1 MSLFSTFKS
10 LGNSVVGNIEVSES
24 NKYITLHGFNGHRL
38 IDAINKVWGTSKI
51 SNNIFHSANYIAVK
65 FHKFFLMDIIYTLEK
80 LIDEP
85 KVPVSRR
92 SLRIAVSKLKEITEL
107 RAVFQPGVDNSL
119 IDRNAVNLFKV
130 SPLPWQSEY
139 LDIYSDR
146 LLKYKL
152 KGHLLDAK
160 PGTGKT
166 IASLILMES
175 LKADT
180 IIVVSPKNAVI
191 DVWKETLDNKYK
203 NTPKYF
209 HSLSGLP
216 PTLGQH
222 VYVIHYEY
230 IPKFLEYLSKV
241 NVGDLGKVS
250 LVLDECLDP
259 NTEVL
264 TPTGFKKITDVTVDD
279 LVLQYHPDGT
289 NSWVNP
295 SRVVKKPTVEVHHFL
310 NRRWEQAT
318 TPNHRMV
325 YLDDECRNK
334 FDPKYELKLKETL
347 SSEYYPT
354 KHRYKTIVGG
364 HLTGDTDILTPIER
378 LLIAIQAD
386 SSVLYHSKVNRY
398 IKLDFNLTKER
409 KINRLKDLLREN
421 GYDWIQV
428 TPCSLNKSIRIL
440 FKVPIDDIRFITGID
455 EDPKNI
461 KLFDKWVDLKNKS
474 SDWCKAFI
482 DELVQWDGYIP
493 PNPKYEYLYYSS
505 TISSNVDIAQLAA
518 CNSGYQTT
526 RGIQH
531 DNRSERYNS
540 VHRLFIN
547 NRNYV
552 NNGASTTKTIEHL
565 DKPVDFYCV
574 TVPTGM
580 FYIRYNGKI
589 SVTGN
594 CHNFNEINSQRTQSL
609 IELTKKYVHYSLWM
623 SGTPIKALG
632 KEVIPLLHCI
642 DPLFDEACEKSFAA
656 VFGKNSERAL
666 DILANRI
673 GILSHTVKKEDVV
686 SDVKLY
692 RYQANV
698 TLKNGDDYTLP
709 VIRLKMKAFIEER
722 SKFYKENMKSFEED
736 YKYGIEL
743 YRNSIKGRS
752 QEIKLLDDYLSKV
765 HTIRKGWDPYTMKDI
780 SRYCNTFERTKIIPM
795 LPSDIKKAF
804 RKAKSVYKYVN
815 LTIMGE
821 CLGSIL
827 GKARTQCNVD
837 IASNLGTMKLIP
849 LNYGPDLGLMTL
861 DEILTNAKKKTIM
874 FTSFVEVVTTLKAK
888 LMEDQYRPAVVFGE
902 TNKDLPKIVES
913 FDKEDAVNPLVATFQ
928 SLSTAVPLI
937 MANTIIML
945 NIPFRDKDYVQAVAR
960 AHRKGQTED
969 VYVIDVLLDTGDVPN
984 ISTRS
989 KDIATE
995 AAQMVAKIMGVDID
1009 EETLMSLTGEGY
1021 SEEGCVACGTQ
1032 GTMFKENNV
1041 QVSQNTNNGDPR
1053 LPYYRTD
1060 IGPKVNEMLEMI
1072 EDDPD
1077 LDHVRADLF
1086 SSDVAKKDTI
1096 GVEISNTDAK
1106 NPKFYQWM

>member
-10 LGNSVVGNIEVSES
+10 LGNSVIGNIEVSES

-38 IDAINKVWGTSKI
+38 IDAINKAWGTSKI

-92 SLRIAVSKLKEITEL
+92 SLRIAVSKLKELTEL

-175 LKADT
+175 LKSDT

-203 NTPKYF
+203 STPKYF

-241 NVGDLGKVS
+241 NVGDLGKVA
-250 LVLDECLDP
+250 LVVDE
-259 NTEVL
+259 
-264 TPTGFKKITDVTVDD
+264 
-279 LVLQYHPDGT
+279 
-289 NSWVNP
+289 S
-295 SRVVKKPTVEVHHFL
+295 
-310 NRRWEQAT
+310 
-318 TPNHRMV
+318 
-325 YLDDECRNK
+325 
-334 FDPKYELKLKETL
+334 
-347 SSEYYPT
+347 
-354 KHRYKTIVGG
+354 
-364 HLTGDTDILTPIER
+364 
-378 LLIAIQAD
+378 
-386 SSVLYHSKVNRY
+386 
-398 IKLDFNLTKER
+398 
-409 KINRLKDLLREN
+409 
-421 GYDWIQV
+421 
-428 TPCSLNKSIRIL
+428 
-440 FKVPIDDIRFITGID
+440 
-455 EDPKNI
+455 
-461 KLFDKWVDLKNKS
+461 
-474 SDWCKAFI
+474 
-482 DELVQWDGYIP
+482 
-493 PNPKYEYLYYSS
+493 
-505 TISSNVDIAQLAA
+505 
-518 CNSGYQTT
+518 
-526 RGIQH
+526 
-531 DNRSERYNS
+531 
-540 VHRLFIN
+540 
-547 NRNYV
+547 
-552 NNGASTTKTIEHL
+552 
-565 DKPVDFYCV
+565 
-574 TVPTGM
+574 
-580 FYIRYNGKI
+580 
-589 SVTGN
+589 
-594 CHNFNEINSQRTQSL
+594 HNFNEINSQRTQSL
-609 IELTKKYVHYSLWM
+609 VELTKKYVHYSLWM

-656 VFGKNSERAL
+656 VFGKNSDRAL

-722 SKFYKENMKSFEED
+722 SKYYKENMKSFEED

-765 HTIRKGWDPYTMKDI
+765 QTIRKGWDPYTMKDI

-795 LPSDIKKAF
+795 LPNDIKKAF

-888 LMEDQYRPAVVFGE
+888 LMEDQYKPAVVFGE

-1032 GTMFKENNV
+1032 GTMFKESAV
-1041 QVSQNTNNGDPR
+1041 QVSQNNNSDDPR

-1077 LDHVRADLF
+1077 LDQVRSDLF
-1086 SSDVAKKDTI
+1086 SSDVTKKDTI

-1106 NPKFYQWM
+1106 NPKFYQW

>member
-10 LGNSVVGNIEVSES
+10 LGNSVIGNIEVSES

-38 IDAINKVWGTSKI
+38 IDAINKAWGTSKI
-51 SNNIFHSANYIAVK
+51 SNNIFHSATYIAVK

-92 SLRIAVSKLKEITEL
+92 SLRIAVSKLKELTEL

-175 LKADT
+175 LKSDT

-241 NVGDLGKVS
+241 NVGDLGKVG
-250 LVLDECLDP
+250 LVTDECVSPD
-259 NTEVL
+259 TEVV
-264 TPTGFKKITDVTVDD
+264 TPVGFKKIVDITTDD
-279 LVLQYHPDGT
+279 LILQYHPDGT

-295 SRVVKKPTVEVHHFL
+295 SRVIKKPTLEVHHYQHDD
-310 NRRWEQAT
+310 WEQVV
-318 TPNHRMV
+318 TPNHRMIFF
-325 YLDDECRNK
+325 DDTTKKIKECLSRNC
-334 FDPKYELKLKETL
+334 DL
-347 SSEYYPT
+347 SST
-354 KHRYKTIVGG
+354 GYKTIVRK
-364 HLTGDTDILTPIER
+364 DEVD
-378 LLIAIQAD
+378 
-386 SSVLYHSKVNRY
+386 VL
-398 IKLDFNLTKER
+398 
-409 KINRLKDLLREN
+409 
-421 GYDWIQV
+421 
-428 TPCSLNKSIRIL
+428 
-440 FKVPIDDIRFITGID
+440 
-455 EDPKNI
+455 
-461 KLFDKWVDLKNKS
+461 VDN
-474 SDWCKAFI
+474 
-482 DELVQWDGYIP
+482 
-493 PNPKYEYLYYSS
+493 
-505 TISSNVDIAQLAA
+505 
-518 CNSGYQTT
+518 TT
-526 RGIQH
+526 
-531 DNRSERYNS
+531 
-540 VHRLFIN
+540 
-547 NRNYV
+547 
-552 NNGASTTKTIEHL
+552 TTKTIEHL

-580 FYIRYNGKI
+580 FYIRYNGKV

-642 DPLFDEACEKSFAA
+642 DPLFDESCEKSFAA

-743 YRNSIKGRS
+743 YRNFIKNKT

-795 LPSDIKKAF
+795 LPNDIKKAF

-837 IASNLGTMKLIP
+837 IASNLGTMRLIP

-1009 EETLMSLTGEGY
+1009 EETLMNLTGEGY
-1021 SEEGCVACGTQ
+1021 SEEGCVDCGPQ
-1032 GTMFKENNV
+1032 GTMFKESSGQISQSNN
-1041 QVSQNTNNGDPR
+1041 NDDPR

-1077 LDHVRADLF
+1077 LDQVRSDLF

>member
-24 NKYITLHGFNGHRL
+24 NKYITLHGFNGSRL
-38 IDAINKVWGTSKI
+38 VDAINKAWGTSKI
-51 SNNIFHSANYIAVK
+51 SNNIFHSATYIAVK
-65 FHKFFLMDIIYTLEK
+65 FHKFFLMDIIYAMEK

-92 SLRIAVSKLKEITEL
+92 SLRIAVSKLKELTEL
-107 RAVFQPGVDNSL
+107 RAVFQPGADNSL

-175 LKADT
+175 LKSDT

-203 NTPKYF
+203 SIPKYF

-216 PTLGQH
+216 PTIGQH

-241 NVGDLGKVS
+241 NVGDLGKVG
-250 LVLDECLDP
+250 LVLDECVSPD
-259 NTEVL
+259 TEVL

-279 LVLQYHPDGT
+279 LVLQYHPDGA

-295 SRVVKKPTVEVHHFL
+295 SRVIKKPTLEVHHYQHDE
-310 NRRWEQAT
+310 WEQVV
-318 TPNHRMV
+318 TPNHRMIFF
-325 YLDDECRNK
+325 DDASKKIKESLSRNC
-334 FDPKYELKLKETL
+334 DL
-347 SSEYYPT
+347 SNAS
-354 KHRYKTIVGG
+354 YKTIV
-364 HLTGDTDILTPIER
+364 R
-378 LLIAIQAD
+378 
-386 SSVLYHSKVNRY
+386 
-398 IKLDFNLTKER
+398 
-409 KINRLKDLLREN
+409 
-421 GYDWIQV
+421 
-428 TPCSLNKSIRIL
+428 
-440 FKVPIDDIRFITGID
+440 ID
-455 EDPKNI
+455 E
-461 KLFDKWVDLKNKS
+461 VDVLIDNK
-474 SDWCKAFI
+474 
-482 DELVQWDGYIP
+482 
-493 PNPKYEYLYYSS
+493 
-505 TISSNVDIAQLAA
+505 T
-518 CNSGYQTT
+518 
-526 RGIQH
+526 
-531 DNRSERYNS
+531 
-540 VHRLFIN
+540 
-547 NRNYV
+547 
-552 NNGASTTKTIEHL
+552 TTKTIEHL

-722 SKFYKENMKSFEED
+722 SKYYKENMKSFEED

-743 YRNSIKGRS
+743 YRNSIKNKS

-795 LPSDIKKAF
+795 LPNDIKKAF

-849 LNYGPDLGLMTL
+849 LNSGPDLGLMTL

-888 LMEDQYRPAVVFGE
+888 LMQDQYRPAVVFGE

-995 AAQMVAKIMGVDID
+995 AARMVAKIMGVDID

-1032 GTMFKENNV
+1032 GTMFKDGGV
-1041 QVSQNTNNGDPR
+1041 QVSQNNNSGDPR

-1077 LDHVRADLF
+1077 LDQVRSDLF
-1086 SSDVAKKDTI
+1086 SSDVTKKDTI

>member
-51 SNNIFHSANYIAVK
+51 SNNIFHSATYIAVK

-85 KVPVSRR
+85 KIPVSRR
-92 SLRIAVSKLKEITEL
+92 SLRIAVSKLKELTEL

-203 NTPKYF
+203 STPKYF

-241 NVGDLGKVS
+241 NVGDLGKVG
-250 LVLDECLDP
+250 LVLDECVSPD
-259 NTEVL
+259 TEVI
-264 TPTGFKKITDVTVDD
+264 TPVGFKKIADITTDD
-279 LVLQYHPDGT
+279 LILQYHPDGT

-295 SRVVKKPTVEVHHFL
+295 SRVIKKPTIEVHHYQHDE
-310 NRRWEQAT
+310 WEQVV
-318 TPNHRMV
+318 TPNHRMIFF
-325 YLDDECRNK
+325 DDTTKKIKESLSRNC
-334 FDPKYELKLKETL
+334 DL
-347 SSEYYPT
+347 SNT
-354 KHRYKTIVGG
+354 GYKTIVRK
-364 HLTGDTDILTPIER
+364 DEVDV
-378 LLIAIQAD
+378 LID
-386 SSVLYHSKVNRY
+386 
-398 IKLDFNLTKER
+398 
-409 KINRLKDLLREN
+409 
-421 GYDWIQV
+421 
-428 TPCSLNKSIRIL
+428 NK
-440 FKVPIDDIRFITGID
+440 T
-455 EDPKNI
+455 
-461 KLFDKWVDLKNKS
+461 
-474 SDWCKAFI
+474 
-482 DELVQWDGYIP
+482 
-493 PNPKYEYLYYSS
+493 
-505 TISSNVDIAQLAA
+505 
-518 CNSGYQTT
+518 
-526 RGIQH
+526 
-531 DNRSERYNS
+531 
-540 VHRLFIN
+540 
-547 NRNYV
+547 
-552 NNGASTTKTIEHL
+552 TTKTIEHL

-642 DPLFDEACEKSFAA
+642 DPLFDEQCEKSFAA

-722 SKFYKENMKSFEED
+722 SKYYKENMKSFEED

-743 YRNSIKGRS
+743 YRNSIKNKS

-765 HTIRKGWDPYTMKDI
+765 QTIRKGWDPYTMKDI

-795 LPSDIKKAF
+795 LPNDIKKAF

-1009 EETLMSLTGEGY
+1009 EDTLMSLTGEGY
-1021 SEEGCVACGTQ
+1021 SKEGCVACGTQ
-1032 GTMFKENNV
+1032 GSMFKESNG
-1041 QVSQNTNNGDPR
+1041 QVSQNNNGGDPR

-1077 LDHVRADLF
+1077 LDQVRSDLF
-1086 SSDVAKKDTI
+1086 SSDVTKKDTI

-1106 NPKFYQWM
+1106 NPKFYQW

>member
-10 LGNSVVGNIEVSES
+10 LGNSVIGNIEVSES

-38 IDAINKVWGTSKI
+38 IDAINKAWGTSKI
-51 SNNIFHSANYIAVK
+51 SNNIFHSATYIAVK

-92 SLRIAVSKLKEITEL
+92 SLRIAVSKLKELTEL
-107 RAVFQPGVDNSL
+107 RAVFQGGVDNSL

-175 LKADT
+175 LKSDT

-250 LVLDECLDP
+250 LVLDECVSPD
-259 NTEVL
+259 TEVL
-264 TPTGFKKITDVTVDD
+264 TPTGFKKITDVTTDD

-289 NSWVNP
+289 NSLVNP
-295 SRVVKKPTVEVHHFL
+295 SRVVKKPTLEVHHYQHDE
-310 NRRWEQAT
+310 WEQVV
-318 TPNHRMV
+318 TPNHRMIFF
-325 YLDDECRNK
+325 DDASK
-334 FDPKYELKLKETL
+334 KIKERL
-347 SSEYYPT
+347 SRDCDLST
-354 KHRYKTIVGG
+354 TGYKTIVRK
-364 HLTGDTDILTPIER
+364 DEVDIL
-378 LLIAIQAD
+378 
-386 SSVLYHSKVNRY
+386 
-398 IKLDFNLTKER
+398 
-409 KINRLKDLLREN
+409 
-421 GYDWIQV
+421 
-428 TPCSLNKSIRIL
+428 
-440 FKVPIDDIRFITGID
+440 
-455 EDPKNI
+455 
-461 KLFDKWVDLKNKS
+461 VDN
-474 SDWCKAFI
+474 
-482 DELVQWDGYIP
+482 
-493 PNPKYEYLYYSS
+493 
-505 TISSNVDIAQLAA
+505 TI
-518 CNSGYQTT
+518 
-526 RGIQH
+526 
-531 DNRSERYNS
+531 
-540 VHRLFIN
+540 
-547 NRNYV
+547 
-552 NNGASTTKTIEHL
+552 TTKTIEHL

-642 DPLFDEACEKSFAA
+642 DPLFDEQCEKSFAA

-743 YRNSIKGRS
+743 YRNSIKNKS

-837 IASNLGTMKLIP
+837 IASNLGTMRLIP

-902 TNKDLPKIVES
+902 TNKDLPKIVEA

-1032 GTMFKENNV
+1032 GSMFKESNGKISQSNN
-1041 QVSQNTNNGDPR
+1041 SDDPR

-1077 LDHVRADLF
+1077 LDQVRSDLF

>member
-38 IDAINKVWGTSKI
+38 IDAINKAWGTSKI

-92 SLRIAVSKLKEITEL
+92 SLRIAVSKLKELTEL
-107 RAVFQPGVDNSL
+107 RAVFQGGVDNSL
-119 IDRNAVNLFKV
+119 IDRNAVNLFKI

-230 IPKFLEYLSKV
+230 LSKFMDFLSKV
-241 NVGDLGKVS
+241 NPGDLGKVA
-250 LVLDECLDP
+250 LVLDE
-259 NTEVL
+259 
-264 TPTGFKKITDVTVDD
+264 
-279 LVLQYHPDGT
+279 
-289 NSWVNP
+289 
-295 SRVVKKPTVEVHHFL
+295 
-310 NRRWEQAT
+310 A
-318 TPNHRMV
+318 
-325 YLDDECRNK
+325 
-334 FDPKYELKLKETL
+334 
-347 SSEYYPT
+347 
-354 KHRYKTIVGG
+354 
-364 HLTGDTDILTPIER
+364 
-378 LLIAIQAD
+378 
-386 SSVLYHSKVNRY
+386 
-398 IKLDFNLTKER
+398 
-409 KINRLKDLLREN
+409 
-421 GYDWIQV
+421 
-428 TPCSLNKSIRIL
+428 
-440 FKVPIDDIRFITGID
+440 
-455 EDPKNI
+455 
-461 KLFDKWVDLKNKS
+461 
-474 SDWCKAFI
+474 
-482 DELVQWDGYIP
+482 
-493 PNPKYEYLYYSS
+493 
-505 TISSNVDIAQLAA
+505 
-518 CNSGYQTT
+518 
-526 RGIQH
+526 
-531 DNRSERYNS
+531 
-540 VHRLFIN
+540 
-547 NRNYV
+547 
-552 NNGASTTKTIEHL
+552 
-565 DKPVDFYCV
+565 
-574 TVPTGM
+574 
-580 FYIRYNGKI
+580 
-589 SVTGN
+589 
-594 CHNFNEINSQRTQSL
+594 HNFNEITSQRTQTL

-743 YRNSIKGRS
+743 YRNSIKNKS

-795 LPSDIKKAF
+795 LPNDIKKAF

-874 FTSFVEVVTTLKAK
+874 FTSFVEVVTTLRSK
-888 LMEDQYRPAVVFGE
+888 LMAEQYRPAVVFGE

-1021 SEEGCVACGTQ
+1021 SEEGCVGCGPQ
-1032 GTMFKENNV
+1032 GTMFKESNT
-1041 QVSQNTNNGDPR
+1041 QVSQSNNSEDPR

-1077 LDHVRADLF
+1077 LDQVRSDLF
-1086 SSDVAKKDTI
+1086 SSDVTKKDTI

>member
-38 IDAINKVWGTSKI
+38 IEAINKAWGTSKI
-51 SNNIFHSANYIAVK
+51 SNNIFHSASYIVVK

-92 SLRIAVSKLKEITEL
+92 SLRIAVSKLKELTEL
-107 RAVFQPGVDNSL
+107 RAAFQPGVDNSL

-216 PTLGQH
+216 HTLGQH

-230 IPKFLEYLSKV
+230 IPKFLEYLSKI

-250 LVLDECLDP
+250 LVLDECVSPD
-259 NTEVL
+259 TEVL

-295 SRVVKKPTVEVHHFL
+295 SRVVKKPTLEVHHYQHDE
-310 NRRWEQAT
+310 WEQVV
-318 TPNHRMV
+318 TPNHRMIFF
-325 YLDDECRNK
+325 DDASK
-334 FDPKYELKLKETL
+334 KIKERL
-347 SSEYYPT
+347 SRDCDLST
-354 KHRYKTIVGG
+354 TGYKTIVRK
-364 HLTGDTDILTPIER
+364 DEVDIL
-378 LLIAIQAD
+378 
-386 SSVLYHSKVNRY
+386 
-398 IKLDFNLTKER
+398 
-409 KINRLKDLLREN
+409 
-421 GYDWIQV
+421 
-428 TPCSLNKSIRIL
+428 
-440 FKVPIDDIRFITGID
+440 
-455 EDPKNI
+455 
-461 KLFDKWVDLKNKS
+461 VDN
-474 SDWCKAFI
+474 
-482 DELVQWDGYIP
+482 
-493 PNPKYEYLYYSS
+493 
-505 TISSNVDIAQLAA
+505 TI
-518 CNSGYQTT
+518 
-526 RGIQH
+526 
-531 DNRSERYNS
+531 
-540 VHRLFIN
+540 
-547 NRNYV
+547 
-552 NNGASTTKTIEHL
+552 TTKTIEHL

-642 DPLFDEACEKSFAA
+642 DPLFDEQCEKSFAA

-722 SKFYKENMKSFEED
+722 SKYYKENMKSFEED

-743 YRNSIKGRS
+743 YRNSIKNKS

-795 LPSDIKKAF
+795 LPNDIKKAF

-837 IASNLGTMKLIP
+837 IASNLGTMRLIP

-902 TNKDLPKIVES
+902 TNKDLPKIVEA

-1009 EETLMSLTGEGY
+1009 EETLMNLTGEGY
-1021 SEEGCVACGTQ
+1021 SEEGCVGCGPQ
-1032 GTMFKENNV
+1032 GTMFKESSGQISQSNN
-1041 QVSQNTNNGDPR
+1041 NDDPR

-1077 LDHVRADLF
+1077 LDQVRSDLF

>member
-38 IDAINKVWGTSKI
+38 IDAINKAWGTSKI
-51 SNNIFHSANYIAVK
+51 SNNIFHSATYIAVK

-92 SLRIAVSKLKEITEL
+92 SLRIAVSKLKELTEL

-119 IDRNAVNLFKV
+119 IDRNVVNLFKV

-241 NVGDLGKVS
+241 NVGDLGKVG
-250 LVLDECLDP
+250 LVLDE
-259 NTEVL
+259 
-264 TPTGFKKITDVTVDD
+264 
-279 LVLQYHPDGT
+279 
-289 NSWVNP
+289 S
-295 SRVVKKPTVEVHHFL
+295 
-310 NRRWEQAT
+310 
-318 TPNHRMV
+318 
-325 YLDDECRNK
+325 
-334 FDPKYELKLKETL
+334 
-347 SSEYYPT
+347 
-354 KHRYKTIVGG
+354 
-364 HLTGDTDILTPIER
+364 
-378 LLIAIQAD
+378 
-386 SSVLYHSKVNRY
+386 
-398 IKLDFNLTKER
+398 
-409 KINRLKDLLREN
+409 
-421 GYDWIQV
+421 
-428 TPCSLNKSIRIL
+428 
-440 FKVPIDDIRFITGID
+440 
-455 EDPKNI
+455 
-461 KLFDKWVDLKNKS
+461 
-474 SDWCKAFI
+474 
-482 DELVQWDGYIP
+482 
-493 PNPKYEYLYYSS
+493 
-505 TISSNVDIAQLAA
+505 
-518 CNSGYQTT
+518 
-526 RGIQH
+526 
-531 DNRSERYNS
+531 
-540 VHRLFIN
+540 
-547 NRNYV
+547 
-552 NNGASTTKTIEHL
+552 
-565 DKPVDFYCV
+565 
-574 TVPTGM
+574 
-580 FYIRYNGKI
+580 
-589 SVTGN
+589 
-594 CHNFNEINSQRTQSL
+594 HNFNEINSQRTQAL

-743 YRNSIKGRS
+743 YRNSIKNKS

-795 LPSDIKKAF
+795 LPNDIKKAF

-815 LTIMGE
+815 LTIMGG
-821 CLGSIL
+821 CLGTIL

-849 LNYGPDLGLMTL
+849 LNSGPDLGLMTL

-874 FTSFVEVVTTLKAK
+874 FTSFVEVVTTLRSK
-888 LMEDQYRPAVVFGE
+888 LMQDQYRPAVVFGE

-1032 GTMFKENNV
+1032 GSMFKENNV
-1041 QVSQNTNNGDPR
+1041 QVSQSNNSDDPR

-1077 LDHVRADLF
+1077 LDQVRSDLF

>member
-38 IDAINKVWGTSKI
+38 IDAINKAWGTSKI
-51 SNNIFHSANYIAVK
+51 SNNIFHSATYIAVK
-65 FHKFFLMDIIYTLEK
+65 FHKFFLMDIIYAMEK

-85 KVPVSRR
+85 KIPVSRR
-92 SLRIAVSKLKEITEL
+92 SLRIAVSKLKELTEL

-119 IDRNAVNLFKV
+119 IDRNAINLFKV

-230 IPKFLEYLSKV
+230 LSKFMDFLSKV
-241 NVGDLGKVS
+241 NPGDLGKVS
-250 LVLDECLDP
+250 LVLDE
-259 NTEVL
+259 
-264 TPTGFKKITDVTVDD
+264 
-279 LVLQYHPDGT
+279 
-289 NSWVNP
+289 
-295 SRVVKKPTVEVHHFL
+295 
-310 NRRWEQAT
+310 A
-318 TPNHRMV
+318 
-325 YLDDECRNK
+325 
-334 FDPKYELKLKETL
+334 
-347 SSEYYPT
+347 
-354 KHRYKTIVGG
+354 
-364 HLTGDTDILTPIER
+364 
-378 LLIAIQAD
+378 
-386 SSVLYHSKVNRY
+386 
-398 IKLDFNLTKER
+398 
-409 KINRLKDLLREN
+409 
-421 GYDWIQV
+421 
-428 TPCSLNKSIRIL
+428 
-440 FKVPIDDIRFITGID
+440 
-455 EDPKNI
+455 
-461 KLFDKWVDLKNKS
+461 
-474 SDWCKAFI
+474 
-482 DELVQWDGYIP
+482 
-493 PNPKYEYLYYSS
+493 
-505 TISSNVDIAQLAA
+505 
-518 CNSGYQTT
+518 
-526 RGIQH
+526 
-531 DNRSERYNS
+531 
-540 VHRLFIN
+540 
-547 NRNYV
+547 
-552 NNGASTTKTIEHL
+552 
-565 DKPVDFYCV
+565 
-574 TVPTGM
+574 
-580 FYIRYNGKI
+580 
-589 SVTGN
+589 
-594 CHNFNEINSQRTQSL
+594 HNFNEITSQRTQTL

-795 LPSDIKKAF
+795 LPNDIKKAF

-837 IASNLGTMKLIP
+837 IASNLGTMRLIP

-1041 QVSQNTNNGDPR
+1041 QVSQNNNSGDPR

-1077 LDHVRADLF
+1077 LDQVRSDLF
-1086 SSDVAKKDTI
+1086 SSDVTKKDTI

>member
-38 IDAINKVWGTSKI
+38 IDAINKAWGTSKI

-92 SLRIAVSKLKEITEL
+92 SLRIAVSKLKELTEL
-107 RAVFQPGVDNSL
+107 RPVFQPGVDNSL

-241 NVGDLGKVS
+241 NVGDLGKVA
-250 LVLDECLDP
+250 LVVDE
-259 NTEVL
+259 
-264 TPTGFKKITDVTVDD
+264 
-279 LVLQYHPDGT
+279 
-289 NSWVNP
+289 S
-295 SRVVKKPTVEVHHFL
+295 
-310 NRRWEQAT
+310 
-318 TPNHRMV
+318 
-325 YLDDECRNK
+325 
-334 FDPKYELKLKETL
+334 
-347 SSEYYPT
+347 
-354 KHRYKTIVGG
+354 
-364 HLTGDTDILTPIER
+364 
-378 LLIAIQAD
+378 
-386 SSVLYHSKVNRY
+386 
-398 IKLDFNLTKER
+398 
-409 KINRLKDLLREN
+409 
-421 GYDWIQV
+421 
-428 TPCSLNKSIRIL
+428 
-440 FKVPIDDIRFITGID
+440 
-455 EDPKNI
+455 
-461 KLFDKWVDLKNKS
+461 
-474 SDWCKAFI
+474 
-482 DELVQWDGYIP
+482 
-493 PNPKYEYLYYSS
+493 
-505 TISSNVDIAQLAA
+505 
-518 CNSGYQTT
+518 
-526 RGIQH
+526 
-531 DNRSERYNS
+531 
-540 VHRLFIN
+540 
-547 NRNYV
+547 
-552 NNGASTTKTIEHL
+552 
-565 DKPVDFYCV
+565 
-574 TVPTGM
+574 
-580 FYIRYNGKI
+580 
-589 SVTGN
+589 
-594 CHNFNEINSQRTQSL
+594 HNFNEINSQRTQSL
-609 IELTKKYVHYSLWM
+609 VELTKKYVHYSLWM

-642 DPLFDEACEKSFAA
+642 DPLFDDACEKSFAA

-722 SKFYKENMKSFEED
+722 SKYYKENMKSFEED

-743 YRNSIKGRS
+743 YRNSIKNKS

-765 HTIRKGWDPYTMKDI
+765 RDIKKGWDPYTMKDI

-821 CLGSIL
+821 CLGTIL

-849 LNYGPDLGLMTL
+849 LNHGPDLGLMTL

-1021 SEEGCVACGTQ
+1021 SEEGCNNCGPQ
-1032 GTMFKENNV
+1032 GNMFKDTTTH
-1041 QVSQNTNNGDPR
+1041 VSQNPHSEDPR

-1060 IGPKVNEMLEMI
+1060 IGPKVNEMLDMI

-1077 LDHVRADLF
+1077 LDQVRSDLF
-1086 SSDVAKKDTI
+1086 SSDVTKKDTI

>member
-10 LGNSVVGNIEVSES
+10 LGNSVIGNIEVSES
-24 NKYITLHGFNGHRL
+24 NKYITLHGFNGSRL
-38 IDAINKVWGTSKI
+38 VDAINKAWGTSKI

-92 SLRIAVSKLKEITEL
+92 SLRIAVSKLKELTEL

-119 IDRNAVNLFKV
+119 IDRNAINLFKV

-191 DVWKETLDNKYK
+191 DVWKESLDNKYK

-241 NVGDLGKVS
+241 NVGDLGKVA
-250 LVLDECLDP
+250 LVVDE
-259 NTEVL
+259 
-264 TPTGFKKITDVTVDD
+264 
-279 LVLQYHPDGT
+279 
-289 NSWVNP
+289 S
-295 SRVVKKPTVEVHHFL
+295 
-310 NRRWEQAT
+310 
-318 TPNHRMV
+318 
-325 YLDDECRNK
+325 
-334 FDPKYELKLKETL
+334 
-347 SSEYYPT
+347 
-354 KHRYKTIVGG
+354 
-364 HLTGDTDILTPIER
+364 
-378 LLIAIQAD
+378 
-386 SSVLYHSKVNRY
+386 
-398 IKLDFNLTKER
+398 
-409 KINRLKDLLREN
+409 
-421 GYDWIQV
+421 
-428 TPCSLNKSIRIL
+428 
-440 FKVPIDDIRFITGID
+440 
-455 EDPKNI
+455 
-461 KLFDKWVDLKNKS
+461 
-474 SDWCKAFI
+474 
-482 DELVQWDGYIP
+482 
-493 PNPKYEYLYYSS
+493 
-505 TISSNVDIAQLAA
+505 
-518 CNSGYQTT
+518 
-526 RGIQH
+526 
-531 DNRSERYNS
+531 
-540 VHRLFIN
+540 
-547 NRNYV
+547 
-552 NNGASTTKTIEHL
+552 
-565 DKPVDFYCV
+565 
-574 TVPTGM
+574 
-580 FYIRYNGKI
+580 
-589 SVTGN
+589 
-594 CHNFNEINSQRTQSL
+594 HNFNEINSQRTQSL
-609 IELTKKYVHYSLWM
+609 VELTKKYVHYSLWM

-692 RYQANV
+692 RYQVNV

-743 YRNSIKGRS
+743 YRNSIKNKS

-795 LPSDIKKAF
+795 LPNDIKKAF

-837 IASNLGTMKLIP
+837 IANNLGTMRLIP

-874 FTSFVEVVTTLKAK
+874 FTSFVEVVTTLRSK
-888 LMEDQYRPAVVFGE
+888 LMQDQYRPAVVFGE

-1009 EETLMSLTGEGY
+1009 EETLMTLTGEGY

-1041 QVSQNTNNGDPR
+1041 QVSQNPNNEDRR

-1077 LDHVRADLF
+1077 LDQVRSDLF

>member
-10 LGNSVVGNIEVSES
+10 LGNSVIGNIEVSES

-38 IDAINKVWGTSKI
+38 IDAINKAWGTSKI

-92 SLRIAVSKLKEITEL
+92 SLRIAVSKLKELTEL

-119 IDRNAVNLFKV
+119 IDRNAINLFKV

-203 NTPKYF
+203 NSPKYF

-241 NVGDLGKVS
+241 NVGDLGKVA
-250 LVLDECLDP
+250 LVVDE
-259 NTEVL
+259 
-264 TPTGFKKITDVTVDD
+264 
-279 LVLQYHPDGT
+279 
-289 NSWVNP
+289 S
-295 SRVVKKPTVEVHHFL
+295 
-310 NRRWEQAT
+310 
-318 TPNHRMV
+318 
-325 YLDDECRNK
+325 
-334 FDPKYELKLKETL
+334 
-347 SSEYYPT
+347 
-354 KHRYKTIVGG
+354 
-364 HLTGDTDILTPIER
+364 
-378 LLIAIQAD
+378 
-386 SSVLYHSKVNRY
+386 
-398 IKLDFNLTKER
+398 
-409 KINRLKDLLREN
+409 
-421 GYDWIQV
+421 
-428 TPCSLNKSIRIL
+428 
-440 FKVPIDDIRFITGID
+440 
-455 EDPKNI
+455 
-461 KLFDKWVDLKNKS
+461 
-474 SDWCKAFI
+474 
-482 DELVQWDGYIP
+482 
-493 PNPKYEYLYYSS
+493 
-505 TISSNVDIAQLAA
+505 
-518 CNSGYQTT
+518 
-526 RGIQH
+526 
-531 DNRSERYNS
+531 
-540 VHRLFIN
+540 
-547 NRNYV
+547 
-552 NNGASTTKTIEHL
+552 
-565 DKPVDFYCV
+565 
-574 TVPTGM
+574 
-580 FYIRYNGKI
+580 
-589 SVTGN
+589 
-594 CHNFNEINSQRTQSL
+594 HNFNEINSQRTQSL
-609 IELTKKYVHYSLWM
+609 VELTKKYVHYSLWM

-632 KEVIPLLHCI
+632 KEVIPLLYCI

-743 YRNSIKGRS
+743 YRSSIKGRS

-1009 EETLMSLTGEGY
+1009 EETLMSLTGECY

>member
-38 IDAINKVWGTSKI
+38 IDAINKAWGTSKI
-51 SNNIFHSANYIAVK
+51 SNNIFHSTTYIAVK

-92 SLRIAVSKLKEITEL
+92 SLRVAVSKLKELTEL
-107 RAVFQPGVDNSL
+107 RAVFQGGVDNSL

-130 SPLPWQSEY
+130 SPLPWQSQY

-230 IPKFLEYLSKV
+230 LSKFMDFLSKV
-241 NVGDLGKVS
+241 NPGDLGKVC
-250 LVLDECLDP
+250 LVLDE
-259 NTEVL
+259 
-264 TPTGFKKITDVTVDD
+264 
-279 LVLQYHPDGT
+279 
-289 NSWVNP
+289 
-295 SRVVKKPTVEVHHFL
+295 
-310 NRRWEQAT
+310 A
-318 TPNHRMV
+318 
-325 YLDDECRNK
+325 
-334 FDPKYELKLKETL
+334 
-347 SSEYYPT
+347 
-354 KHRYKTIVGG
+354 
-364 HLTGDTDILTPIER
+364 
-378 LLIAIQAD
+378 
-386 SSVLYHSKVNRY
+386 
-398 IKLDFNLTKER
+398 
-409 KINRLKDLLREN
+409 
-421 GYDWIQV
+421 
-428 TPCSLNKSIRIL
+428 
-440 FKVPIDDIRFITGID
+440 
-455 EDPKNI
+455 
-461 KLFDKWVDLKNKS
+461 
-474 SDWCKAFI
+474 
-482 DELVQWDGYIP
+482 
-493 PNPKYEYLYYSS
+493 
-505 TISSNVDIAQLAA
+505 
-518 CNSGYQTT
+518 
-526 RGIQH
+526 
-531 DNRSERYNS
+531 
-540 VHRLFIN
+540 
-547 NRNYV
+547 
-552 NNGASTTKTIEHL
+552 
-565 DKPVDFYCV
+565 
-574 TVPTGM
+574 
-580 FYIRYNGKI
+580 
-589 SVTGN
+589 
-594 CHNFNEINSQRTQSL
+594 HNFNEITSQRTQTL

-632 KEVIPLLHCI
+632 KEVIPLLYCI

-795 LPSDIKKAF
+795 LPNDIKKAF

-837 IASNLGTMKLIP
+837 IANNLGTMKLIP

-1041 QVSQNTNNGDPR
+1041 QVSQSNNSDDPR

-1077 LDHVRADLF
+1077 LDQVRSDLF
-1086 SSDVAKKDTI
+1086 SSDVTKKDTI

>member
-38 IDAINKVWGTSKI
+38 IDAINKAWGTSKI
-51 SNNIFHSANYIAVK
+51 SNNIFHSATYIAVK

-92 SLRIAVSKLKEITEL
+92 SLRIAVSKLKELTEL

-230 IPKFLEYLSKV
+230 LSKFMDFLSKV
-241 NVGDLGKVS
+241 NPGDLGKVG
-250 LVLDECLDP
+250 LVLDE
-259 NTEVL
+259 
-264 TPTGFKKITDVTVDD
+264 
-279 LVLQYHPDGT
+279 
-289 NSWVNP
+289 
-295 SRVVKKPTVEVHHFL
+295 
-310 NRRWEQAT
+310 A
-318 TPNHRMV
+318 
-325 YLDDECRNK
+325 
-334 FDPKYELKLKETL
+334 
-347 SSEYYPT
+347 
-354 KHRYKTIVGG
+354 
-364 HLTGDTDILTPIER
+364 
-378 LLIAIQAD
+378 
-386 SSVLYHSKVNRY
+386 
-398 IKLDFNLTKER
+398 
-409 KINRLKDLLREN
+409 
-421 GYDWIQV
+421 
-428 TPCSLNKSIRIL
+428 
-440 FKVPIDDIRFITGID
+440 
-455 EDPKNI
+455 
-461 KLFDKWVDLKNKS
+461 
-474 SDWCKAFI
+474 
-482 DELVQWDGYIP
+482 
-493 PNPKYEYLYYSS
+493 
-505 TISSNVDIAQLAA
+505 
-518 CNSGYQTT
+518 
-526 RGIQH
+526 
-531 DNRSERYNS
+531 
-540 VHRLFIN
+540 
-547 NRNYV
+547 
-552 NNGASTTKTIEHL
+552 
-565 DKPVDFYCV
+565 
-574 TVPTGM
+574 
-580 FYIRYNGKI
+580 
-589 SVTGN
+589 
-594 CHNFNEINSQRTQSL
+594 HNFNEITSQRTQTL

-632 KEVIPLLHCI
+632 KEVIPLLYCI

-874 FTSFVEVVTTLKAK
+874 FTSFVEVVNTLRSK
-888 LMEDQYRPAVVFGE
+888 LMAEQYRPAVVFGE

-1021 SEEGCVACGTQ
+1021 SEEGCVGCGPQ
-1032 GTMFKENNV
+1032 GTMFKDNNV
-1041 QVSQNTNNGDPR
+1041 QVSQSNNNDDPR

-1077 LDHVRADLF
+1077 LDQVRSDLF

-1096 GVEISNTDAK
+1096 GIEISNTDAK

>member
-1 MSLFSTFKS
+1 MGLFSTFKS

-38 IDAINKVWGTSKI
+38 IDAINKAWGTSKI
-51 SNNIFHSANYIAVK
+51 SNNIFHSATYIAVK

-92 SLRIAVSKLKEITEL
+92 SLRIAVSKLKELTEL

-175 LKADT
+175 LKVDT

-250 LVLDECLDP
+250 LVLDE
-259 NTEVL
+259 
-264 TPTGFKKITDVTVDD
+264 
-279 LVLQYHPDGT
+279 
-289 NSWVNP
+289 S
-295 SRVVKKPTVEVHHFL
+295 
-310 NRRWEQAT
+310 
-318 TPNHRMV
+318 
-325 YLDDECRNK
+325 
-334 FDPKYELKLKETL
+334 
-347 SSEYYPT
+347 
-354 KHRYKTIVGG
+354 
-364 HLTGDTDILTPIER
+364 
-378 LLIAIQAD
+378 
-386 SSVLYHSKVNRY
+386 
-398 IKLDFNLTKER
+398 
-409 KINRLKDLLREN
+409 
-421 GYDWIQV
+421 
-428 TPCSLNKSIRIL
+428 
-440 FKVPIDDIRFITGID
+440 
-455 EDPKNI
+455 
-461 KLFDKWVDLKNKS
+461 
-474 SDWCKAFI
+474 
-482 DELVQWDGYIP
+482 
-493 PNPKYEYLYYSS
+493 
-505 TISSNVDIAQLAA
+505 
-518 CNSGYQTT
+518 
-526 RGIQH
+526 
-531 DNRSERYNS
+531 
-540 VHRLFIN
+540 
-547 NRNYV
+547 
-552 NNGASTTKTIEHL
+552 
-565 DKPVDFYCV
+565 
-574 TVPTGM
+574 
-580 FYIRYNGKI
+580 
-589 SVTGN
+589 
-594 CHNFNEINSQRTQSL
+594 HNFNEINSQRTQSL
-609 IELTKKYVHYSLWM
+609 VELTKKYVHYSLWM

-722 SKFYKENMKSFEED
+722 SKYYKENMKSFEED

-743 YRNSIKGRS
+743 YRNSIKNKS

-780 SRYCNTFERTKIIPM
+780 SRYCNTFERTKILPM
-795 LPSDIKKAF
+795 LPNDIKKAF

-849 LNYGPDLGLMTL
+849 LNGGPDLGLMTL

-874 FTSFVEVVTTLKAK
+874 FTSFVEVVTTLRSK
-888 LMEDQYRPAVVFGE
+888 LMAEQYKPAVIFGE

-1032 GTMFKENNV
+1032 GTMFKDSNT
-1041 QVSQNTNNGDPR
+1041 QVSQSNNSGDPR

-1077 LDHVRADLF
+1077 LDQVRSDLF

>member
-38 IDAINKVWGTSKI
+38 IDAINKAWGTSKI
-51 SNNIFHSANYIAVK
+51 SNNIFHSATYIAVK

-92 SLRIAVSKLKEITEL
+92 SLRIAVSKLKELTEL

-241 NVGDLGKVS
+241 NVGDLGKVA
-250 LVLDECLDP
+250 LVVDE
-259 NTEVL
+259 
-264 TPTGFKKITDVTVDD
+264 
-279 LVLQYHPDGT
+279 
-289 NSWVNP
+289 S
-295 SRVVKKPTVEVHHFL
+295 
-310 NRRWEQAT
+310 
-318 TPNHRMV
+318 
-325 YLDDECRNK
+325 
-334 FDPKYELKLKETL
+334 
-347 SSEYYPT
+347 
-354 KHRYKTIVGG
+354 
-364 HLTGDTDILTPIER
+364 
-378 LLIAIQAD
+378 
-386 SSVLYHSKVNRY
+386 
-398 IKLDFNLTKER
+398 
-409 KINRLKDLLREN
+409 
-421 GYDWIQV
+421 
-428 TPCSLNKSIRIL
+428 
-440 FKVPIDDIRFITGID
+440 
-455 EDPKNI
+455 
-461 KLFDKWVDLKNKS
+461 
-474 SDWCKAFI
+474 
-482 DELVQWDGYIP
+482 
-493 PNPKYEYLYYSS
+493 
-505 TISSNVDIAQLAA
+505 
-518 CNSGYQTT
+518 
-526 RGIQH
+526 
-531 DNRSERYNS
+531 
-540 VHRLFIN
+540 
-547 NRNYV
+547 
-552 NNGASTTKTIEHL
+552 
-565 DKPVDFYCV
+565 
-574 TVPTGM
+574 
-580 FYIRYNGKI
+580 
-589 SVTGN
+589 
-594 CHNFNEINSQRTQSL
+594 HNFNEINSQRTQSL
-609 IELTKKYVHYSLWM
+609 VELTKKYVHYSLWM

-656 VFGKNSERAL
+656 VFGKNSDRAL

-722 SKFYKENMKSFEED
+722 SKYYKENMKSFEED

-765 HTIRKGWDPYTMKDI
+765 QTIRKGWDPYTMKDI

-928 SLSTAVPLI
+928 SLSTAVPLT

-1021 SEEGCVACGTQ
+1021 SEEGCVGCGPQ
-1032 GTMFKENNV
+1032 GSMFKESNGQISQSNN
-1041 QVSQNTNNGDPR
+1041 SGDPR

-1077 LDHVRADLF
+1077 LDQVRSDLF
-1086 SSDVAKKDTI
+1086 SSDVTKKDTI

>member
-10 LGNSVVGNIEVSES
+10 LGNSVIGNIEVSES
-24 NKYITLHGFNGHRL
+24 NKYITLHGFNGSRL
-38 IDAINKVWGTSKI
+38 VDAINKAWGTSKI
-51 SNNIFHSANYIAVK
+51 SNNIFHSATYIAVK

-92 SLRIAVSKLKEITEL
+92 SLRIAVSKLKELTEL

-119 IDRNAVNLFKV
+119 IDRNAINLFKV

-230 IPKFLEYLSKV
+230 LSKFMDFLSKV
-241 NVGDLGKVS
+241 NPGDLGKVS
-250 LVLDECLDP
+250 LVLDE
-259 NTEVL
+259 
-264 TPTGFKKITDVTVDD
+264 
-279 LVLQYHPDGT
+279 
-289 NSWVNP
+289 
-295 SRVVKKPTVEVHHFL
+295 
-310 NRRWEQAT
+310 A
-318 TPNHRMV
+318 
-325 YLDDECRNK
+325 
-334 FDPKYELKLKETL
+334 
-347 SSEYYPT
+347 
-354 KHRYKTIVGG
+354 
-364 HLTGDTDILTPIER
+364 
-378 LLIAIQAD
+378 
-386 SSVLYHSKVNRY
+386 
-398 IKLDFNLTKER
+398 
-409 KINRLKDLLREN
+409 
-421 GYDWIQV
+421 
-428 TPCSLNKSIRIL
+428 
-440 FKVPIDDIRFITGID
+440 
-455 EDPKNI
+455 
-461 KLFDKWVDLKNKS
+461 
-474 SDWCKAFI
+474 
-482 DELVQWDGYIP
+482 
-493 PNPKYEYLYYSS
+493 
-505 TISSNVDIAQLAA
+505 
-518 CNSGYQTT
+518 
-526 RGIQH
+526 
-531 DNRSERYNS
+531 
-540 VHRLFIN
+540 
-547 NRNYV
+547 
-552 NNGASTTKTIEHL
+552 
-565 DKPVDFYCV
+565 
-574 TVPTGM
+574 
-580 FYIRYNGKI
+580 
-589 SVTGN
+589 
-594 CHNFNEINSQRTQSL
+594 HNFNEITSQRTQSL

-743 YRNSIKGRS
+743 YRNSIRNKS

-795 LPSDIKKAF
+795 LPNDIKKAF

-837 IASNLGTMKLIP
+837 IASNLGTMRLIP

-1032 GTMFKENNV
+1032 GSMFKESNV
-1041 QVSQNTNNGDPR
+1041 QVSQNLNNEDRR

-1077 LDHVRADLF
+1077 LDQIRSDLF
-1086 SSDVAKKDTI
+1086 SSDVTKKDTI

>member
-24 NKYITLHGFNGHRL
+24 NKYITIHGFNGHRL
-38 IDAINKVWGTSKI
+38 IDAINKAWGTSKI
-51 SNNIFHSANYIAVK
+51 SNNIFHSATYIAVK

-92 SLRIAVSKLKEITEL
+92 SLRIAVSKLKELTEL

-175 LKADT
+175 LKSDT

-241 NVGDLGKVS
+241 NVGDLGKVG
-250 LVLDECLDP
+250 LVLDE
-259 NTEVL
+259 
-264 TPTGFKKITDVTVDD
+264 
-279 LVLQYHPDGT
+279 
-289 NSWVNP
+289 S
-295 SRVVKKPTVEVHHFL
+295 
-310 NRRWEQAT
+310 
-318 TPNHRMV
+318 
-325 YLDDECRNK
+325 
-334 FDPKYELKLKETL
+334 
-347 SSEYYPT
+347 
-354 KHRYKTIVGG
+354 
-364 HLTGDTDILTPIER
+364 
-378 LLIAIQAD
+378 
-386 SSVLYHSKVNRY
+386 
-398 IKLDFNLTKER
+398 
-409 KINRLKDLLREN
+409 
-421 GYDWIQV
+421 
-428 TPCSLNKSIRIL
+428 
-440 FKVPIDDIRFITGID
+440 
-455 EDPKNI
+455 
-461 KLFDKWVDLKNKS
+461 
-474 SDWCKAFI
+474 
-482 DELVQWDGYIP
+482 
-493 PNPKYEYLYYSS
+493 
-505 TISSNVDIAQLAA
+505 
-518 CNSGYQTT
+518 
-526 RGIQH
+526 
-531 DNRSERYNS
+531 
-540 VHRLFIN
+540 
-547 NRNYV
+547 
-552 NNGASTTKTIEHL
+552 
-565 DKPVDFYCV
+565 
-574 TVPTGM
+574 
-580 FYIRYNGKI
+580 
-589 SVTGN
+589 
-594 CHNFNEINSQRTQSL
+594 HNFNEINSQRTQSL

-642 DPLFDEACEKSFAA
+642 DPLFDEQCEKSFAA

-743 YRNSIKGRS
+743 YRNSIKNKS

-795 LPSDIKKAF
+795 LPNDIKKAF

-837 IASNLGTMKLIP
+837 IASNLGTMRLIP

-969 VYVIDVLLDTGDVPN
+969 VYVIDVLLDTGDVTN

-1021 SEEGCVACGTQ
+1021 SEEGCVACGPQ
-1032 GTMFKENNV
+1032 GTMFKDGSV
-1041 QVSQNTNNGDPR
+1041 QVSQNNNSDDPR

-1077 LDHVRADLF
+1077 LDQVRSDLF

>member
-24 NKYITLHGFNGHRL
+24 NKYITIHGFNGHRL
-38 IDAINKVWGTSKI
+38 IDAINKAWGTSKI
-51 SNNIFHSANYIAVK
+51 SNNIFHSATYIAVK

-92 SLRIAVSKLKEITEL
+92 SLRIAVSKLKELTEL

-119 IDRNAVNLFKV
+119 IDRNAVNLFSV

-146 LLKYKL
+146 LLKYRL

-175 LKADT
+175 LKSDT

-203 NTPKYF
+203 SIPKYF

-216 PTLGQH
+216 PTIGQH

-241 NVGDLGKVS
+241 NVGDLGKVG

-264 TPTGFKKITDVTVDD
+264 TPTGFKKITDVTTDD
-279 LVLQYHPDGT
+279 LVLQYHPDGS
-289 NSWVNP
+289 NNWVNP
-295 SRVVKKPTVEVHHFL
+295 SRVVKKHTLEVHHYQHDE
-310 NRRWEQAT
+310 WEQVV
-318 TPNHRMV
+318 TPNHRMIFF
-325 YLDDECRNK
+325 DDTTKKIKESLSRNC
-334 FDPKYELKLKETL
+334 DL
-347 SSEYYPT
+347 SIAN
-354 KHRYKTIVGG
+354 YKTIVRK
-364 HLTGDTDILTPIER
+364 DEVD
-378 LLIAIQAD
+378 
-386 SSVLYHSKVNRY
+386 VL
-398 IKLDFNLTKER
+398 
-409 KINRLKDLLREN
+409 
-421 GYDWIQV
+421 
-428 TPCSLNKSIRIL
+428 
-440 FKVPIDDIRFITGID
+440 
-455 EDPKNI
+455 
-461 KLFDKWVDLKNKS
+461 VDN
-474 SDWCKAFI
+474 
-482 DELVQWDGYIP
+482 
-493 PNPKYEYLYYSS
+493 
-505 TISSNVDIAQLAA
+505 
-518 CNSGYQTT
+518 TT
-526 RGIQH
+526 
-531 DNRSERYNS
+531 
-540 VHRLFIN
+540 
-547 NRNYV
+547 
-552 NNGASTTKTIEHL
+552 TTKTIEHL

-580 FYIRYNGKI
+580 FYIRYNGKV

-632 KEVIPLLHCI
+632 KEVIPFLHCI
-642 DPLFDEACEKSFAA
+642 DPLFDEQCEKSFAA

-743 YRNSIKGRS
+743 YRNSIKNKT

-765 HTIRKGWDPYTMKDI
+765 HEIKKGWDPYTMKDI

-837 IASNLGTMKLIP
+837 IASNLGEMKLIP

-874 FTSFVEVVTTLKAK
+874 FTSFVEVVTTLRSK
-888 LMEDQYRPAVVFGE
+888 LMAEQYRPAVVFGE

-1009 EETLMSLTGEGY
+1009 EETLMSLTGEEY

-1032 GTMFKENNV
+1032 GTMFKDSNV
-1041 QVSQNTNNGDPR
+1041 QVSQHPSNEDPR

-1077 LDHVRADLF
+1077 LDQVRADLF
-1086 SSDVAKKDTI
+1086 SSDVTKKDTI

>member
-10 LGNSVVGNIEVSES
+10 LGNSVTGNIEVSES
-24 NKYITLHGFNGHRL
+24 NKYITLHGFNGSRL
-38 IDAINKVWGTSKI
+38 VDAINKAWGTSKI

-92 SLRIAVSKLKEITEL
+92 SLRIAVSKLKELTEL

-119 IDRNAVNLFKV
+119 IDRNAVNLFSV

-222 VYVIHYEY
+222 VYVIHYEH

-241 NVGDLGKVS
+241 NVGDLGKVG
-250 LVLDECLDP
+250 LVLDE
-259 NTEVL
+259 
-264 TPTGFKKITDVTVDD
+264 
-279 LVLQYHPDGT
+279 
-289 NSWVNP
+289 S
-295 SRVVKKPTVEVHHFL
+295 
-310 NRRWEQAT
+310 
-318 TPNHRMV
+318 
-325 YLDDECRNK
+325 
-334 FDPKYELKLKETL
+334 
-347 SSEYYPT
+347 
-354 KHRYKTIVGG
+354 
-364 HLTGDTDILTPIER
+364 
-378 LLIAIQAD
+378 
-386 SSVLYHSKVNRY
+386 
-398 IKLDFNLTKER
+398 
-409 KINRLKDLLREN
+409 
-421 GYDWIQV
+421 
-428 TPCSLNKSIRIL
+428 
-440 FKVPIDDIRFITGID
+440 
-455 EDPKNI
+455 
-461 KLFDKWVDLKNKS
+461 
-474 SDWCKAFI
+474 
-482 DELVQWDGYIP
+482 
-493 PNPKYEYLYYSS
+493 
-505 TISSNVDIAQLAA
+505 
-518 CNSGYQTT
+518 
-526 RGIQH
+526 
-531 DNRSERYNS
+531 
-540 VHRLFIN
+540 
-547 NRNYV
+547 
-552 NNGASTTKTIEHL
+552 
-565 DKPVDFYCV
+565 
-574 TVPTGM
+574 
-580 FYIRYNGKI
+580 
-589 SVTGN
+589 
-594 CHNFNEINSQRTQSL
+594 HNFNEINSQRTQSL

-743 YRNSIKGRS
+743 YRNSIKNKS

-765 HTIRKGWDPYTMKDI
+765 RDIKKGWDPYTMKDI

-795 LPSDIKKAF
+795 LPNDIKKAF

-815 LTIMGE
+815 LAIMGE

-849 LNYGPDLGLMTL
+849 LNHGPDLGLMTL

-1021 SEEGCVACGTQ
+1021 SEEGCVGCGPQ
-1032 GTMFKENNV
+1032 GTMFKDSNT
-1041 QVSQNTNNGDPR
+1041 QVSQSNNSGDPR

-1077 LDHVRADLF
+1077 LDQVRSDLF

>member
-24 NKYITLHGFNGHRL
+24 NKYITLHGFNGHRF
-38 IDAINKVWGTSKI
+38 IDAINKAWGTSKI
-51 SNNIFHSANYIAVK
+51 SNNIFHSATYIAVK

-92 SLRIAVSKLKEITEL
+92 SLRIAVSKLKELTEL
-107 RAVFQPGVDNSL
+107 RAVFQGGVDNSL

-175 LKADT
+175 LKSDT

-203 NTPKYF
+203 STPKYF

-241 NVGDLGKVS
+241 NVGDLGKVA
-250 LVLDECLDP
+250 LVVDE
-259 NTEVL
+259 
-264 TPTGFKKITDVTVDD
+264 
-279 LVLQYHPDGT
+279 
-289 NSWVNP
+289 S
-295 SRVVKKPTVEVHHFL
+295 
-310 NRRWEQAT
+310 
-318 TPNHRMV
+318 
-325 YLDDECRNK
+325 
-334 FDPKYELKLKETL
+334 
-347 SSEYYPT
+347 
-354 KHRYKTIVGG
+354 
-364 HLTGDTDILTPIER
+364 
-378 LLIAIQAD
+378 
-386 SSVLYHSKVNRY
+386 
-398 IKLDFNLTKER
+398 
-409 KINRLKDLLREN
+409 
-421 GYDWIQV
+421 
-428 TPCSLNKSIRIL
+428 
-440 FKVPIDDIRFITGID
+440 
-455 EDPKNI
+455 
-461 KLFDKWVDLKNKS
+461 
-474 SDWCKAFI
+474 
-482 DELVQWDGYIP
+482 
-493 PNPKYEYLYYSS
+493 
-505 TISSNVDIAQLAA
+505 
-518 CNSGYQTT
+518 
-526 RGIQH
+526 
-531 DNRSERYNS
+531 
-540 VHRLFIN
+540 
-547 NRNYV
+547 
-552 NNGASTTKTIEHL
+552 
-565 DKPVDFYCV
+565 
-574 TVPTGM
+574 
-580 FYIRYNGKI
+580 
-589 SVTGN
+589 
-594 CHNFNEINSQRTQSL
+594 HNFNEITSQRTQTL

-743 YRNSIKGRS
+743 YRNSIKNKA

-795 LPSDIKKAF
+795 LPNDIKKAF

-849 LNYGPDLGLMTL
+849 LNGGPDLGLMTL

-888 LMEDQYRPAVVFGE
+888 LMEDQYKPAVVFGE

-995 AAQMVAKIMGVDID
+995 AAQVVAKIMGVDID

-1021 SEEGCVACGTQ
+1021 SEEGCSDCGVQ
-1032 GTMFKENNV
+1032 GSMFKDTATH
-1041 QVSQNTNNGDPR
+1041 VSQNPHSEDPR

-1077 LDHVRADLF
+1077 LDRIRSDLF
-1086 SSDVAKKDTI
+1086 SSDVTKKDTI

-1106 NPKFYQWM
+1106 NPKFYQW

>member
-38 IDAINKVWGTSKI
+38 IDAINKAWGTSKI

-92 SLRIAVSKLKEITEL
+92 SLRIAVSKLKELTEL

-230 IPKFLEYLSKV
+230 LSKFMDFLSKV
-241 NVGDLGKVS
+241 NPGDLGKVC
-250 LVLDECLDP
+250 LVLDE
-259 NTEVL
+259 
-264 TPTGFKKITDVTVDD
+264 
-279 LVLQYHPDGT
+279 
-289 NSWVNP
+289 
-295 SRVVKKPTVEVHHFL
+295 
-310 NRRWEQAT
+310 A
-318 TPNHRMV
+318 
-325 YLDDECRNK
+325 
-334 FDPKYELKLKETL
+334 
-347 SSEYYPT
+347 
-354 KHRYKTIVGG
+354 
-364 HLTGDTDILTPIER
+364 
-378 LLIAIQAD
+378 
-386 SSVLYHSKVNRY
+386 
-398 IKLDFNLTKER
+398 
-409 KINRLKDLLREN
+409 
-421 GYDWIQV
+421 
-428 TPCSLNKSIRIL
+428 
-440 FKVPIDDIRFITGID
+440 
-455 EDPKNI
+455 
-461 KLFDKWVDLKNKS
+461 
-474 SDWCKAFI
+474 
-482 DELVQWDGYIP
+482 
-493 PNPKYEYLYYSS
+493 
-505 TISSNVDIAQLAA
+505 
-518 CNSGYQTT
+518 
-526 RGIQH
+526 
-531 DNRSERYNS
+531 
-540 VHRLFIN
+540 
-547 NRNYV
+547 
-552 NNGASTTKTIEHL
+552 
-565 DKPVDFYCV
+565 
-574 TVPTGM
+574 
-580 FYIRYNGKI
+580 
-589 SVTGN
+589 
-594 CHNFNEINSQRTQSL
+594 HNFNEITSQRTQTL

-642 DPLFDEACEKSFAA
+642 DPLFDETCEKSFAA

-795 LPSDIKKAF
+795 LPNDIKKAF

-1032 GTMFKENNV
+1032 GTMFKESNT
-1041 QVSQNTNNGDPR
+1041 QVSQSNNSDDPR

-1077 LDHVRADLF
+1077 LDQVRSDLF

-1096 GVEISNTDAK
+1096 GVEISNTDTK

>member
-38 IDAINKVWGTSKI
+38 IDAINKAWGTSKI
-51 SNNIFHSANYIAVK
+51 SNNIFHSATYIAVK

-92 SLRIAVSKLKEITEL
+92 SLRIAVSKLKELTEL

-119 IDRNAVNLFKV
+119 IDRNAINLFKV

-230 IPKFLEYLSKV
+230 LSKFMDFLSKV
-241 NVGDLGKVS
+241 NPGDLGKVC
-250 LVLDECLDP
+250 LVLDE
-259 NTEVL
+259 
-264 TPTGFKKITDVTVDD
+264 
-279 LVLQYHPDGT
+279 
-289 NSWVNP
+289 
-295 SRVVKKPTVEVHHFL
+295 
-310 NRRWEQAT
+310 A
-318 TPNHRMV
+318 
-325 YLDDECRNK
+325 
-334 FDPKYELKLKETL
+334 
-347 SSEYYPT
+347 
-354 KHRYKTIVGG
+354 
-364 HLTGDTDILTPIER
+364 
-378 LLIAIQAD
+378 
-386 SSVLYHSKVNRY
+386 
-398 IKLDFNLTKER
+398 
-409 KINRLKDLLREN
+409 
-421 GYDWIQV
+421 
-428 TPCSLNKSIRIL
+428 
-440 FKVPIDDIRFITGID
+440 
-455 EDPKNI
+455 
-461 KLFDKWVDLKNKS
+461 
-474 SDWCKAFI
+474 
-482 DELVQWDGYIP
+482 
-493 PNPKYEYLYYSS
+493 
-505 TISSNVDIAQLAA
+505 
-518 CNSGYQTT
+518 
-526 RGIQH
+526 
-531 DNRSERYNS
+531 
-540 VHRLFIN
+540 
-547 NRNYV
+547 
-552 NNGASTTKTIEHL
+552 
-565 DKPVDFYCV
+565 
-574 TVPTGM
+574 
-580 FYIRYNGKI
+580 
-589 SVTGN
+589 
-594 CHNFNEINSQRTQSL
+594 HNFNEITSQRTQTL

-632 KEVIPLLHCI
+632 KEVIPLLYCI

-795 LPSDIKKAF
+795 LPNDIKKAF

-1021 SEEGCVACGTQ
+1021 SEEGCVSCGTQ
-1032 GTMFKENNV
+1032 GTMFKDGSV
-1041 QVSQNTNNGDPR
+1041 QVSQNNNSDDPR

-1077 LDHVRADLF
+1077 LDQVRSDLF
-1086 SSDVAKKDTI
+1086 SSDVTKKDTI

>member
-10 LGNSVVGNIEVSES
+10 LGNSVIGNIEVSES
-24 NKYITLHGFNGHRL
+24 NKYITLHGFNGSRL
-38 IDAINKVWGTSKI
+38 VEAINKAWGTSKI

-92 SLRIAVSKLKEITEL
+92 SLRIAVSKLKELTEL

-230 IPKFLEYLSKV
+230 LSKFMDFLSKV
-241 NVGDLGKVS
+241 NPGDLGKVS
-250 LVLDECLDP
+250 LVLDE
-259 NTEVL
+259 
-264 TPTGFKKITDVTVDD
+264 
-279 LVLQYHPDGT
+279 
-289 NSWVNP
+289 
-295 SRVVKKPTVEVHHFL
+295 
-310 NRRWEQAT
+310 A
-318 TPNHRMV
+318 
-325 YLDDECRNK
+325 
-334 FDPKYELKLKETL
+334 
-347 SSEYYPT
+347 
-354 KHRYKTIVGG
+354 
-364 HLTGDTDILTPIER
+364 
-378 LLIAIQAD
+378 
-386 SSVLYHSKVNRY
+386 
-398 IKLDFNLTKER
+398 
-409 KINRLKDLLREN
+409 
-421 GYDWIQV
+421 
-428 TPCSLNKSIRIL
+428 
-440 FKVPIDDIRFITGID
+440 
-455 EDPKNI
+455 
-461 KLFDKWVDLKNKS
+461 
-474 SDWCKAFI
+474 
-482 DELVQWDGYIP
+482 
-493 PNPKYEYLYYSS
+493 
-505 TISSNVDIAQLAA
+505 
-518 CNSGYQTT
+518 
-526 RGIQH
+526 
-531 DNRSERYNS
+531 
-540 VHRLFIN
+540 
-547 NRNYV
+547 
-552 NNGASTTKTIEHL
+552 
-565 DKPVDFYCV
+565 
-574 TVPTGM
+574 
-580 FYIRYNGKI
+580 
-589 SVTGN
+589 
-594 CHNFNEINSQRTQSL
+594 HNFNEITSQRTQSL

-743 YRNSIKGRS
+743 YRNSIKNKS

-827 GKARTQCNVD
+827 GKTRTQCNVD

-849 LNYGPDLGLMTL
+849 LNYGHDLGLMTL

-874 FTSFVEVVTTLKAK
+874 FTSFVEVVTTLRSK
-888 LMEDQYRPAVVFGE
+888 LMQDQYRPAVVFGE

-1041 QVSQNTNNGDPR
+1041 QVSQNNNSGDPR

-1077 LDHVRADLF
+1077 LDQVRSDLF
-1086 SSDVAKKDTI
+1086 SSDVTKKDTI

>member
-10 LGNSVVGNIEVSES
+10 LGNSVIGNIEVSES

-38 IDAINKVWGTSKI
+38 IDAINKAWGTSKI
-51 SNNIFHSANYIAVK
+51 SNNIFHSATYIAVK

-92 SLRIAVSKLKEITEL
+92 SLRIAVSKLKELTEL

-241 NVGDLGKVS
+241 NVGDLGKVG
-250 LVLDECLDP
+250 LVLDE
-259 NTEVL
+259 
-264 TPTGFKKITDVTVDD
+264 
-279 LVLQYHPDGT
+279 
-289 NSWVNP
+289 S
-295 SRVVKKPTVEVHHFL
+295 
-310 NRRWEQAT
+310 
-318 TPNHRMV
+318 
-325 YLDDECRNK
+325 
-334 FDPKYELKLKETL
+334 
-347 SSEYYPT
+347 
-354 KHRYKTIVGG
+354 
-364 HLTGDTDILTPIER
+364 
-378 LLIAIQAD
+378 
-386 SSVLYHSKVNRY
+386 
-398 IKLDFNLTKER
+398 
-409 KINRLKDLLREN
+409 
-421 GYDWIQV
+421 
-428 TPCSLNKSIRIL
+428 
-440 FKVPIDDIRFITGID
+440 
-455 EDPKNI
+455 
-461 KLFDKWVDLKNKS
+461 
-474 SDWCKAFI
+474 
-482 DELVQWDGYIP
+482 
-493 PNPKYEYLYYSS
+493 
-505 TISSNVDIAQLAA
+505 
-518 CNSGYQTT
+518 
-526 RGIQH
+526 
-531 DNRSERYNS
+531 
-540 VHRLFIN
+540 
-547 NRNYV
+547 
-552 NNGASTTKTIEHL
+552 
-565 DKPVDFYCV
+565 
-574 TVPTGM
+574 
-580 FYIRYNGKI
+580 
-589 SVTGN
+589 
-594 CHNFNEINSQRTQSL
+594 HNFNEINSQRTQSL

-642 DPLFDEACEKSFAA
+642 DPLFDEDCEKSFAA

-765 HTIRKGWDPYTMKDI
+765 RDIKKGWDPYTMKDI

-795 LPSDIKKAF
+795 LPNDIKKAF

-837 IASNLGTMKLIP
+837 IASNLGTMRLIP

-1032 GTMFKENNV
+1032 GSMFKESNGQISQSNN
-1041 QVSQNTNNGDPR
+1041 SGDPR

-1077 LDHVRADLF
+1077 LDQVRSDIF

>member
-24 NKYITLHGFNGHRL
+24 NKYITLHGFNGSRL
-38 IDAINKVWGTSKI
+38 VDAINKAWGTSKI

-92 SLRIAVSKLKEITEL
+92 SLRIAVSKLKELTEL

-139 LDIYSDR
+139 LGIYSDR

-175 LKADT
+175 LKSDT

-203 NTPKYF
+203 STPKYF

-230 IPKFLEYLSKV
+230 LSKFMDFLSKV
-241 NVGDLGKVS
+241 NPGDLGKVS
-250 LVLDECLDP
+250 LVLDE
-259 NTEVL
+259 
-264 TPTGFKKITDVTVDD
+264 
-279 LVLQYHPDGT
+279 
-289 NSWVNP
+289 
-295 SRVVKKPTVEVHHFL
+295 
-310 NRRWEQAT
+310 A
-318 TPNHRMV
+318 
-325 YLDDECRNK
+325 
-334 FDPKYELKLKETL
+334 
-347 SSEYYPT
+347 
-354 KHRYKTIVGG
+354 
-364 HLTGDTDILTPIER
+364 
-378 LLIAIQAD
+378 
-386 SSVLYHSKVNRY
+386 
-398 IKLDFNLTKER
+398 
-409 KINRLKDLLREN
+409 
-421 GYDWIQV
+421 
-428 TPCSLNKSIRIL
+428 
-440 FKVPIDDIRFITGID
+440 
-455 EDPKNI
+455 
-461 KLFDKWVDLKNKS
+461 
-474 SDWCKAFI
+474 
-482 DELVQWDGYIP
+482 
-493 PNPKYEYLYYSS
+493 
-505 TISSNVDIAQLAA
+505 
-518 CNSGYQTT
+518 
-526 RGIQH
+526 
-531 DNRSERYNS
+531 
-540 VHRLFIN
+540 
-547 NRNYV
+547 
-552 NNGASTTKTIEHL
+552 
-565 DKPVDFYCV
+565 
-574 TVPTGM
+574 
-580 FYIRYNGKI
+580 
-589 SVTGN
+589 
-594 CHNFNEINSQRTQSL
+594 HNFNEITSQRTQTL

-795 LPSDIKKAF
+795 LPNDIKKAF

-837 IASNLGTMKLIP
+837 IASNLGEMKLIP

-888 LMEDQYRPAVVFGE
+888 LMEDQYKPAVVFGE

-913 FDKEDAVNPLVATFQ
+913 FDKEDVVNPLVATFQ

-1021 SEEGCVACGTQ
+1021 SEEGCVGCGPQ
-1032 GTMFKENNV
+1032 GTMFKESSG
-1041 QVSQNTNNGDPR
+1041 QISQNNNSDDPR

-1077 LDHVRADLF
+1077 LDQVRSDLF

>member
-38 IDAINKVWGTSKI
+38 IDAINKAWGTSKI
-51 SNNIFHSANYIAVK
+51 SNNIFHSATYIAVK
-65 FHKFFLMDIIYTLEK
+65 FHKFFLMDIIYAMEK

-85 KVPVSRR
+85 KIPVSRR
-92 SLRIAVSKLKEITEL
+92 SLRIAVSKLKELTEL

-175 LKADT
+175 LKSDT

-230 IPKFLEYLSKV
+230 IPKFLEYLSNV
-241 NVGDLGKVS
+241 NVGDLGKVG

-264 TPTGFKKITDVTVDD
+264 TPSGFKKITDITVDD
-279 LVLQYHPDGT
+279 LVLQYHQDGT

-295 SRVVKKPTVEVHHFL
+295 SRVVKKPTLEIHHYQHDE
-310 NRRWEQAT
+310 WEQVV
-318 TPNHRMV
+318 TPNHRMIFF
-325 YLDDECRNK
+325 DDTTKKIKESLSRNC
-334 FDPKYELKLKETL
+334 DL
-347 SSEYYPT
+347 SST
-354 KHRYKTIVGG
+354 GYKTIVRK
-364 HLTGDTDILTPIER
+364 DEVD
-378 LLIAIQAD
+378 
-386 SSVLYHSKVNRY
+386 VL
-398 IKLDFNLTKER
+398 
-409 KINRLKDLLREN
+409 
-421 GYDWIQV
+421 
-428 TPCSLNKSIRIL
+428 
-440 FKVPIDDIRFITGID
+440 
-455 EDPKNI
+455 
-461 KLFDKWVDLKNKS
+461 VDN
-474 SDWCKAFI
+474 
-482 DELVQWDGYIP
+482 
-493 PNPKYEYLYYSS
+493 S
-505 TISSNVDIAQLAA
+505 T
-518 CNSGYQTT
+518 
-526 RGIQH
+526 
-531 DNRSERYNS
+531 
-540 VHRLFIN
+540 
-547 NRNYV
+547 
-552 NNGASTTKTIEHL
+552 TTKTTEHL

-698 TLKNGDDYTLP
+698 TLKNGDDYTIP

-795 LPSDIKKAF
+795 LPNDIKKAF

-888 LMEDQYRPAVVFGE
+888 LMEDRYRPAVVFGE

-1032 GTMFKENNV
+1032 GSMFKESNGQISQSNN
-1041 QVSQNTNNGDPR
+1041 SDDPR

-1077 LDHVRADLF
+1077 LDQVRSDLF
-1086 SSDVAKKDTI
+1086 SSDVTKKDTI

>member
-10 LGNSVVGNIEVSES
+10 LGNSVIGNIEVSES
-24 NKYITLHGFNGHRL
+24 NKYITLHGFNGSRL
-38 IDAINKVWGTSKI
+38 VDAINKAWGTSKI

-85 KVPVSRR
+85 KIPVSRR
-92 SLRIAVSKLKEITEL
+92 SLRIAVSKLKELTEL

-119 IDRNAVNLFKV
+119 IDRNAVNLFSV

-230 IPKFLEYLSKV
+230 LSKFMDFLSKV
-241 NVGDLGKVS
+241 NPGDLGKVC
-250 LVLDECLDP
+250 LVLDE
-259 NTEVL
+259 
-264 TPTGFKKITDVTVDD
+264 
-279 LVLQYHPDGT
+279 
-289 NSWVNP
+289 
-295 SRVVKKPTVEVHHFL
+295 
-310 NRRWEQAT
+310 A
-318 TPNHRMV
+318 
-325 YLDDECRNK
+325 
-334 FDPKYELKLKETL
+334 
-347 SSEYYPT
+347 
-354 KHRYKTIVGG
+354 
-364 HLTGDTDILTPIER
+364 
-378 LLIAIQAD
+378 
-386 SSVLYHSKVNRY
+386 
-398 IKLDFNLTKER
+398 
-409 KINRLKDLLREN
+409 
-421 GYDWIQV
+421 
-428 TPCSLNKSIRIL
+428 
-440 FKVPIDDIRFITGID
+440 
-455 EDPKNI
+455 
-461 KLFDKWVDLKNKS
+461 
-474 SDWCKAFI
+474 
-482 DELVQWDGYIP
+482 
-493 PNPKYEYLYYSS
+493 
-505 TISSNVDIAQLAA
+505 
-518 CNSGYQTT
+518 
-526 RGIQH
+526 
-531 DNRSERYNS
+531 
-540 VHRLFIN
+540 
-547 NRNYV
+547 
-552 NNGASTTKTIEHL
+552 
-565 DKPVDFYCV
+565 
-574 TVPTGM
+574 
-580 FYIRYNGKI
+580 
-589 SVTGN
+589 
-594 CHNFNEINSQRTQSL
+594 HNFNEITSQRTQTL

-632 KEVIPLLHCI
+632 KEVIPLLYCI

>member
-24 NKYITLHGFNGHRL
+24 NKYITLHGFNGSRL
-38 IDAINKVWGTSKI
+38 IEAINKAWGTSKI

-92 SLRIAVSKLKEITEL
+92 SLRIAVSKLKELTEL

-230 IPKFLEYLSKV
+230 IPKFLEYLSKI

-250 LVLDECLDP
+250 LVLDECVSPD
-259 NTEVL
+259 TEVL

-295 SRVVKKPTVEVHHFL
+295 SRVVKKPTLEVHHYQHDE
-310 NRRWEQAT
+310 WEQVV
-318 TPNHRMV
+318 TPNHRMIFF
-325 YLDDECRNK
+325 DDASK
-334 FDPKYELKLKETL
+334 KIKERLSRDCDL
-347 SSEYYPT
+347 SST
-354 KHRYKTIVGG
+354 GYKTIVRK
-364 HLTGDTDILTPIER
+364 DEVDV
-378 LLIAIQAD
+378 LID
-386 SSVLYHSKVNRY
+386 
-398 IKLDFNLTKER
+398 
-409 KINRLKDLLREN
+409 
-421 GYDWIQV
+421 
-428 TPCSLNKSIRIL
+428 NK
-440 FKVPIDDIRFITGID
+440 T
-455 EDPKNI
+455 
-461 KLFDKWVDLKNKS
+461 
-474 SDWCKAFI
+474 
-482 DELVQWDGYIP
+482 
-493 PNPKYEYLYYSS
+493 
-505 TISSNVDIAQLAA
+505 
-518 CNSGYQTT
+518 
-526 RGIQH
+526 
-531 DNRSERYNS
+531 
-540 VHRLFIN
+540 
-547 NRNYV
+547 
-552 NNGASTTKTIEHL
+552 TTKTIEQL

-642 DPLFDEACEKSFAA
+642 DPLFDEQCEKSFAA

-722 SKFYKENMKSFEED
+722 SKYYKENMKSFEED

-743 YRNSIKGRS
+743 YRNSIKNKS

-795 LPSDIKKAF
+795 LPNDIKKAF

-837 IASNLGTMKLIP
+837 IASNLGTMRLIP

-902 TNKDLPKIVES
+902 TNKDLPKIVEA

-1009 EETLMSLTGEGY
+1009 EETLMNLTGEGY
-1021 SEEGCVACGTQ
+1021 SEEGCVGCGPQ
-1032 GTMFKENNV
+1032 GTMFKESSGQISQSNN
-1041 QVSQNTNNGDPR
+1041 NDDPR

-1077 LDHVRADLF
+1077 LDQVRSDLF

>member
-38 IDAINKVWGTSKI
+38 IDAINKAWGTSKI
-51 SNNIFHSANYIAVK
+51 SNNIFHSATYIAVK
-65 FHKFFLMDIIYTLEK
+65 FHKFFLMDIIYAMEK

-85 KVPVSRR
+85 KIPVSRR
-92 SLRIAVSKLKEITEL
+92 SLRIAVSKLKELTEL

-175 LKADT
+175 LKSDT

-241 NVGDLGKVS
+241 NVGDLGKVA
-250 LVLDECLDP
+250 LVLDECVSPD
-259 NTEVL
+259 TEIL

-295 SRVVKKPTVEVHHFL
+295 SRVVKKPTVEVHHYQHDE
-310 NRRWEQAT
+310 WEQVV
-318 TPNHRMV
+318 TPNHRMIFF
-325 YLDDECRNK
+325 DDTTK
-334 FDPKYELKLKETL
+334 KIKERLSRDCDL
-347 SSEYYPT
+347 SST
-354 KHRYKTIVGG
+354 GYKTIIRKDEV
-364 HLTGDTDILTPIER
+364 DV
-378 LLIAIQAD
+378 LID
-386 SSVLYHSKVNRY
+386 N
-398 IKLDFNLTKER
+398 
-409 KINRLKDLLREN
+409 
-421 GYDWIQV
+421 
-428 TPCSLNKSIRIL
+428 
-440 FKVPIDDIRFITGID
+440 
-455 EDPKNI
+455 
-461 KLFDKWVDLKNKS
+461 
-474 SDWCKAFI
+474 
-482 DELVQWDGYIP
+482 
-493 PNPKYEYLYYSS
+493 S
-505 TISSNVDIAQLAA
+505 T
-518 CNSGYQTT
+518 
-526 RGIQH
+526 
-531 DNRSERYNS
+531 
-540 VHRLFIN
+540 
-547 NRNYV
+547 
-552 NNGASTTKTIEHL
+552 TTKTIEHL

-580 FYIRYNGKI
+580 FYTRYNGKI

-743 YRNSIKGRS
+743 YRNSIKNKS

-765 HTIRKGWDPYTMKDI
+765 QTIRKGWDPYTMKDI

-795 LPSDIKKAF
+795 LPNDIKKAF

-1032 GTMFKENNV
+1032 GTMFKESSG
-1041 QVSQNTNNGDPR
+1041 QVSQNPNNEDRR

-1077 LDHVRADLF
+1077 LDQVRSDLF
-1086 SSDVAKKDTI
+1086 SNDVAKKDTI

>member
-10 LGNSVVGNIEVSES
+10 LGNSVIGNIGVSES

-38 IDAINKVWGTSKI
+38 IDAINKAWGTSKI

-92 SLRIAVSKLKEITEL
+92 SLRIAVSKLKELTEL

-119 IDRNAVNLFKV
+119 IDRNAINLFKV

-203 NTPKYF
+203 NSPKYF

-241 NVGDLGKVS
+241 NVGDLGKVA
-250 LVLDECLDP
+250 LVVDE
-259 NTEVL
+259 
-264 TPTGFKKITDVTVDD
+264 
-279 LVLQYHPDGT
+279 
-289 NSWVNP
+289 S
-295 SRVVKKPTVEVHHFL
+295 
-310 NRRWEQAT
+310 
-318 TPNHRMV
+318 
-325 YLDDECRNK
+325 
-334 FDPKYELKLKETL
+334 
-347 SSEYYPT
+347 
-354 KHRYKTIVGG
+354 
-364 HLTGDTDILTPIER
+364 
-378 LLIAIQAD
+378 
-386 SSVLYHSKVNRY
+386 
-398 IKLDFNLTKER
+398 
-409 KINRLKDLLREN
+409 
-421 GYDWIQV
+421 
-428 TPCSLNKSIRIL
+428 
-440 FKVPIDDIRFITGID
+440 
-455 EDPKNI
+455 
-461 KLFDKWVDLKNKS
+461 
-474 SDWCKAFI
+474 
-482 DELVQWDGYIP
+482 
-493 PNPKYEYLYYSS
+493 
-505 TISSNVDIAQLAA
+505 
-518 CNSGYQTT
+518 
-526 RGIQH
+526 
-531 DNRSERYNS
+531 
-540 VHRLFIN
+540 
-547 NRNYV
+547 
-552 NNGASTTKTIEHL
+552 
-565 DKPVDFYCV
+565 
-574 TVPTGM
+574 
-580 FYIRYNGKI
+580 
-589 SVTGN
+589 
-594 CHNFNEINSQRTQSL
+594 HNFNEINSQRTQSL
-609 IELTKKYVHYSLWM
+609 VELTKKYVHYSLWM

-743 YRNSIKGRS
+743 YRNSIKNKS

-765 HTIRKGWDPYTMKDI
+765 HTIRKGWDPYTMKEI

-795 LPSDIKKAF
+795 LPNDIKKAF

-874 FTSFVEVVTTLKAK
+874 FTSFVEVVTTLRSK
-888 LMEDQYRPAVVFGE
+888 LMAEQYRPAVVFGE

-913 FDKEDAVNPLVATFQ
+913 FDKEDAINPLVATFQ

-1021 SEEGCVACGTQ
+1021 SEEGCVGCGPQ
-1032 GTMFKENNV
+1032 GTMFKDSNV
-1041 QVSQNTNNGDPR
+1041 QVSQSNNSGDPR

-1077 LDHVRADLF
+1077 LDQVRSDLF

>member
-24 NKYITLHGFNGHRL
+24 NKYITLHGFNGSRL
-38 IDAINKVWGTSKI
+38 VDAINKVWGTSKI
-51 SNNIFHSANYIAVK
+51 SNNIFHSATYIAVK
-65 FHKFFLMDIIYTLEK
+65 FHKFFLMDTIYALEK

-92 SLRIAVSKLKEITEL
+92 SLRIAVSKLKELTEL

-241 NVGDLGKVS
+241 NVGDLGKVA
-250 LVLDECLDP
+250 LVVDE
-259 NTEVL
+259 
-264 TPTGFKKITDVTVDD
+264 
-279 LVLQYHPDGT
+279 
-289 NSWVNP
+289 S
-295 SRVVKKPTVEVHHFL
+295 
-310 NRRWEQAT
+310 
-318 TPNHRMV
+318 
-325 YLDDECRNK
+325 
-334 FDPKYELKLKETL
+334 
-347 SSEYYPT
+347 
-354 KHRYKTIVGG
+354 
-364 HLTGDTDILTPIER
+364 
-378 LLIAIQAD
+378 
-386 SSVLYHSKVNRY
+386 
-398 IKLDFNLTKER
+398 
-409 KINRLKDLLREN
+409 
-421 GYDWIQV
+421 
-428 TPCSLNKSIRIL
+428 
-440 FKVPIDDIRFITGID
+440 
-455 EDPKNI
+455 
-461 KLFDKWVDLKNKS
+461 
-474 SDWCKAFI
+474 
-482 DELVQWDGYIP
+482 
-493 PNPKYEYLYYSS
+493 
-505 TISSNVDIAQLAA
+505 
-518 CNSGYQTT
+518 
-526 RGIQH
+526 
-531 DNRSERYNS
+531 
-540 VHRLFIN
+540 
-547 NRNYV
+547 
-552 NNGASTTKTIEHL
+552 
-565 DKPVDFYCV
+565 
-574 TVPTGM
+574 
-580 FYIRYNGKI
+580 
-589 SVTGN
+589 
-594 CHNFNEINSQRTQSL
+594 HNFNEINSQRTQSL
-609 IELTKKYVHYSLWM
+609 VELTKKYVHYSLWM

-722 SKFYKENMKSFEED
+722 SKYYKENMKSFEED

-780 SRYCNTFERTKIIPM
+780 SRYCNTFERAKIIPM

-849 LNYGPDLGLMTL
+849 LNSGPDLGLMTL

-969 VYVIDVLLDTGDVPN
+969 VYAIDVLLDTGDVPN

-1021 SEEGCVACGTQ
+1021 SEEGCVGCGPQ
-1032 GTMFKENNV
+1032 GTMFKESNV
-1041 QVSQNTNNGDPR
+1041 QVSQNLNNEDRR

-1077 LDHVRADLF
+1077 LDQIRSDLF
-1086 SSDVAKKDTI
+1086 SSDVTKKDTT

>member
-38 IDAINKVWGTSKI
+38 IDAINKAWGTSKI
-51 SNNIFHSANYIAVK
+51 SNNIFHSTTYIAVK

-92 SLRIAVSKLKEITEL
+92 SLRVAVSKLKELTEL
-107 RAVFQPGVDNSL
+107 RAVFQGGVDNSL
-119 IDRNAVNLFKV
+119 IDRNATNLFKL
-130 SPLPWQSEY
+130 SPLPWQSQY

-203 NTPKYF
+203 SIPKYF

-222 VYVIHYEY
+222 IYVIHYEY

-250 LVLDECLDP
+250 LVLDECVSPD
-259 NTEVL
+259 TEVV
-264 TPTGFKKITDVTVDD
+264 TPAGFKKIVDITTDD
-279 LVLQYHPDGT
+279 LILQYHPDGT

-295 SRVVKKPTVEVHHFL
+295 SRVVKKPTLEVHHYQHDE
-310 NRRWEQAT
+310 WEQVV
-318 TPNHRMV
+318 TPNHRMIFF
-325 YLDDECRNK
+325 DDTTKKIKESLSRNC
-334 FDPKYELKLKETL
+334 DL
-347 SSEYYPT
+347 SST
-354 KHRYKTIVGG
+354 GYKTIIRKDEV
-364 HLTGDTDILTPIER
+364 DV
-378 LLIAIQAD
+378 LI
-386 SSVLYHSKVNRY
+386 
-398 IKLDFNLTKER
+398 
-409 KINRLKDLLREN
+409 
-421 GYDWIQV
+421 
-428 TPCSLNKSIRIL
+428 
-440 FKVPIDDIRFITGID
+440 
-455 EDPKNI
+455 
-461 KLFDKWVDLKNKS
+461 
-474 SDWCKAFI
+474 
-482 DELVQWDGYIP
+482 
-493 PNPKYEYLYYSS
+493 
-505 TISSNVDIAQLAA
+505 
-518 CNSGYQTT
+518 
-526 RGIQH
+526 
-531 DNRSERYNS
+531 DNNT
-540 VHRLFIN
+540 
-547 NRNYV
+547 
-552 NNGASTTKTIEHL
+552 TTKTIEHL
-565 DKPVDFYCV
+565 NKPIDFYCV

-743 YRNSIKGRS
+743 YRNSIKNKS

-795 LPSDIKKAF
+795 LPNDIKKAF

-849 LNYGPDLGLMTL
+849 LNGGPDLGLMTL

-874 FTSFVEVVTTLKAK
+874 FSSFVEVVTTLKAK
-888 LMEDQYRPAVVFGE
+888 LMQDQYKPAVVFGE

-1021 SEEGCVACGTQ
+1021 SEEGCVGCGTQ
-1032 GTMFKENNV
+1032 GSMFKDSNT
-1041 QVSQNTNNGDPR
+1041 QVSQNNNSDDPR

-1077 LDHVRADLF
+1077 LDQVRSDLF
-1086 SSDVAKKDTI
+1086 SSDVTKKDTI

>member
-38 IDAINKVWGTSKI
+38 IDAINKAWGTSKI
-51 SNNIFHSANYIAVK
+51 SNNIFHSATYIAVK
-65 FHKFFLMDIIYTLEK
+65 FHKFFLMDIIYALEK

-92 SLRIAVSKLKEITEL
+92 SLRVAVSKLKELTEL
-107 RAVFQPGVDNSL
+107 RAVFQGGVDNSL

-241 NVGDLGKVS
+241 NVGDLGKVG
-250 LVLDECLDP
+250 LVLDE
-259 NTEVL
+259 
-264 TPTGFKKITDVTVDD
+264 
-279 LVLQYHPDGT
+279 
-289 NSWVNP
+289 S
-295 SRVVKKPTVEVHHFL
+295 
-310 NRRWEQAT
+310 
-318 TPNHRMV
+318 
-325 YLDDECRNK
+325 
-334 FDPKYELKLKETL
+334 
-347 SSEYYPT
+347 
-354 KHRYKTIVGG
+354 
-364 HLTGDTDILTPIER
+364 
-378 LLIAIQAD
+378 
-386 SSVLYHSKVNRY
+386 
-398 IKLDFNLTKER
+398 
-409 KINRLKDLLREN
+409 
-421 GYDWIQV
+421 
-428 TPCSLNKSIRIL
+428 
-440 FKVPIDDIRFITGID
+440 
-455 EDPKNI
+455 
-461 KLFDKWVDLKNKS
+461 
-474 SDWCKAFI
+474 
-482 DELVQWDGYIP
+482 
-493 PNPKYEYLYYSS
+493 
-505 TISSNVDIAQLAA
+505 
-518 CNSGYQTT
+518 
-526 RGIQH
+526 
-531 DNRSERYNS
+531 
-540 VHRLFIN
+540 
-547 NRNYV
+547 
-552 NNGASTTKTIEHL
+552 
-565 DKPVDFYCV
+565 
-574 TVPTGM
+574 
-580 FYIRYNGKI
+580 
-589 SVTGN
+589 
-594 CHNFNEINSQRTQSL
+594 HNFNEINSQRTQAL

-722 SKFYKENMKSFEED
+722 SKYYKEHMKSFEED

-795 LPSDIKKAF
+795 LPNDIKKAF

-1021 SEEGCVACGTQ
+1021 SEEGCVGCGPQ
-1032 GTMFKENNV
+1032 GTMFKESTT
-1041 QVSQNTNNGDPR
+1041 QVSQHPSNEDPR

-1077 LDHVRADLF
+1077 LDQVRSDLF
-1086 SSDVAKKDTI
+1086 SSDVTKKDTI

>member
-10 LGNSVVGNIEVSES
+10 LGNSVIGNIEVSES

-38 IDAINKVWGTSKI
+38 IDAINKAWGTSKI

-92 SLRIAVSKLKEITEL
+92 SLRIAVSKLKELTEL

-119 IDRNAVNLFKV
+119 IDRNAINLFKV

-241 NVGDLGKVS
+241 NVGDLGKVG
-250 LVLDECLDP
+250 LVVDE
-259 NTEVL
+259 
-264 TPTGFKKITDVTVDD
+264 
-279 LVLQYHPDGT
+279 
-289 NSWVNP
+289 S
-295 SRVVKKPTVEVHHFL
+295 
-310 NRRWEQAT
+310 
-318 TPNHRMV
+318 
-325 YLDDECRNK
+325 
-334 FDPKYELKLKETL
+334 
-347 SSEYYPT
+347 
-354 KHRYKTIVGG
+354 
-364 HLTGDTDILTPIER
+364 
-378 LLIAIQAD
+378 
-386 SSVLYHSKVNRY
+386 
-398 IKLDFNLTKER
+398 
-409 KINRLKDLLREN
+409 
-421 GYDWIQV
+421 
-428 TPCSLNKSIRIL
+428 
-440 FKVPIDDIRFITGID
+440 
-455 EDPKNI
+455 
-461 KLFDKWVDLKNKS
+461 
-474 SDWCKAFI
+474 
-482 DELVQWDGYIP
+482 
-493 PNPKYEYLYYSS
+493 
-505 TISSNVDIAQLAA
+505 
-518 CNSGYQTT
+518 
-526 RGIQH
+526 
-531 DNRSERYNS
+531 
-540 VHRLFIN
+540 
-547 NRNYV
+547 
-552 NNGASTTKTIEHL
+552 
-565 DKPVDFYCV
+565 
-574 TVPTGM
+574 
-580 FYIRYNGKI
+580 
-589 SVTGN
+589 
-594 CHNFNEINSQRTQSL
+594 HNFNEINSQRTQSL
-609 IELTKKYVHYSLWM
+609 VELTKKYVHYSLWM

-752 QEIKLLDDYLSKV
+752 QETKLLDDYLSKV

-795 LPSDIKKAF
+795 LPNDIKKAF

-1021 SEEGCVACGTQ
+1021 SEEGCVGCGPQ
-1032 GTMFKENNV
+1032 GTMFKESNV
-1041 QVSQNTNNGDPR
+1041 QVSQNLNNEDRR

-1077 LDHVRADLF
+1077 LDQIRSDLF
-1086 SSDVAKKDTI
+1086 SSDVTKKDTI

>member
-10 LGNSVVGNIEVSES
+10 LGNSVIGNIEVSES

-38 IDAINKVWGTSKI
+38 IDAINKAWGTSKI
-51 SNNIFHSANYIAVK
+51 SNNIFHSATYIAVK

-92 SLRIAVSKLKEITEL
+92 SLRIAVSKLKELTEL

-166 IASLILMES
+166 IASLIIMES

-241 NVGDLGKVS
+241 NVGDLGKVG
-250 LVLDECLDP
+250 LVLDE
-259 NTEVL
+259 
-264 TPTGFKKITDVTVDD
+264 
-279 LVLQYHPDGT
+279 
-289 NSWVNP
+289 S
-295 SRVVKKPTVEVHHFL
+295 
-310 NRRWEQAT
+310 
-318 TPNHRMV
+318 
-325 YLDDECRNK
+325 
-334 FDPKYELKLKETL
+334 
-347 SSEYYPT
+347 
-354 KHRYKTIVGG
+354 
-364 HLTGDTDILTPIER
+364 
-378 LLIAIQAD
+378 
-386 SSVLYHSKVNRY
+386 
-398 IKLDFNLTKER
+398 
-409 KINRLKDLLREN
+409 
-421 GYDWIQV
+421 
-428 TPCSLNKSIRIL
+428 
-440 FKVPIDDIRFITGID
+440 
-455 EDPKNI
+455 
-461 KLFDKWVDLKNKS
+461 
-474 SDWCKAFI
+474 
-482 DELVQWDGYIP
+482 
-493 PNPKYEYLYYSS
+493 
-505 TISSNVDIAQLAA
+505 
-518 CNSGYQTT
+518 
-526 RGIQH
+526 
-531 DNRSERYNS
+531 
-540 VHRLFIN
+540 
-547 NRNYV
+547 
-552 NNGASTTKTIEHL
+552 
-565 DKPVDFYCV
+565 
-574 TVPTGM
+574 
-580 FYIRYNGKI
+580 
-589 SVTGN
+589 
-594 CHNFNEINSQRTQSL
+594 HNFNEINSQRTQSL

-642 DPLFDEACEKSFAA
+642 DPLFDEDCEKSFAA

-765 HTIRKGWDPYTMKDI
+765 RDIKKGWDPYTMKDI

-795 LPSDIKKAF
+795 LPNDIKKAF

-837 IASNLGTMKLIP
+837 IASNLGTMRLIP

-1032 GTMFKENNV
+1032 GSMFKESNGQISQSNN
-1041 QVSQNTNNGDPR
+1041 SGDPR

-1077 LDHVRADLF
+1077 LDQVRSDIF

>member
-10 LGNSVVGNIEVSES
+10 LGNSVIGNIEVSES
-24 NKYITLHGFNGHRL
+24 NKYITLHGFNGSRL
-38 IDAINKVWGTSKI
+38 VDAINKAWGTSKI

-92 SLRIAVSKLKEITEL
+92 SLRIAVSKLKELTEL

-119 IDRNAVNLFKV
+119 IDINAVNLFKV

-191 DVWKETLDNKYK
+191 DVWKETLDNKYR

-241 NVGDLGKVS
+241 NVGDLGKVA
-250 LVLDECLDP
+250 LVVDE
-259 NTEVL
+259 
-264 TPTGFKKITDVTVDD
+264 
-279 LVLQYHPDGT
+279 
-289 NSWVNP
+289 S
-295 SRVVKKPTVEVHHFL
+295 
-310 NRRWEQAT
+310 
-318 TPNHRMV
+318 
-325 YLDDECRNK
+325 
-334 FDPKYELKLKETL
+334 
-347 SSEYYPT
+347 
-354 KHRYKTIVGG
+354 
-364 HLTGDTDILTPIER
+364 
-378 LLIAIQAD
+378 
-386 SSVLYHSKVNRY
+386 
-398 IKLDFNLTKER
+398 
-409 KINRLKDLLREN
+409 
-421 GYDWIQV
+421 
-428 TPCSLNKSIRIL
+428 
-440 FKVPIDDIRFITGID
+440 
-455 EDPKNI
+455 
-461 KLFDKWVDLKNKS
+461 
-474 SDWCKAFI
+474 
-482 DELVQWDGYIP
+482 
-493 PNPKYEYLYYSS
+493 
-505 TISSNVDIAQLAA
+505 
-518 CNSGYQTT
+518 
-526 RGIQH
+526 
-531 DNRSERYNS
+531 
-540 VHRLFIN
+540 
-547 NRNYV
+547 
-552 NNGASTTKTIEHL
+552 
-565 DKPVDFYCV
+565 
-574 TVPTGM
+574 
-580 FYIRYNGKI
+580 
-589 SVTGN
+589 
-594 CHNFNEINSQRTQSL
+594 HNFNEINSQRTQSL

-722 SKFYKENMKSFEED
+722 SKYYKENMKSFEED

-743 YRNSIKGRS
+743 YRSSIKNKT

-795 LPSDIKKAF
+795 LPNDIKKAF

-837 IASNLGTMKLIP
+837 IASNLGTMKLTP

-874 FTSFVEVVTTLKAK
+874 FTSFVEVVTTLRSK
-888 LMEDQYRPAVVFGE
+888 LMQDQYRPAVVFGE

-1032 GTMFKENNV
+1032 GSMFKESNGQISQSNN
-1041 QVSQNTNNGDPR
+1041 SDDPR

-1077 LDHVRADLF
+1077 LDQVRSDLF

>member
-38 IDAINKVWGTSKI
+38 IDAINKAWGTSKI

-85 KVPVSRR
+85 KAPVSRR
-92 SLRIAVSKLKEITEL
+92 SLRIAVSKLKELTEL

-241 NVGDLGKVS
+241 NVGDLGKVG
-250 LVLDECLDP
+250 LVLDE
-259 NTEVL
+259 
-264 TPTGFKKITDVTVDD
+264 
-279 LVLQYHPDGT
+279 
-289 NSWVNP
+289 S
-295 SRVVKKPTVEVHHFL
+295 
-310 NRRWEQAT
+310 
-318 TPNHRMV
+318 
-325 YLDDECRNK
+325 
-334 FDPKYELKLKETL
+334 
-347 SSEYYPT
+347 
-354 KHRYKTIVGG
+354 
-364 HLTGDTDILTPIER
+364 
-378 LLIAIQAD
+378 
-386 SSVLYHSKVNRY
+386 
-398 IKLDFNLTKER
+398 
-409 KINRLKDLLREN
+409 
-421 GYDWIQV
+421 
-428 TPCSLNKSIRIL
+428 
-440 FKVPIDDIRFITGID
+440 
-455 EDPKNI
+455 
-461 KLFDKWVDLKNKS
+461 
-474 SDWCKAFI
+474 
-482 DELVQWDGYIP
+482 
-493 PNPKYEYLYYSS
+493 
-505 TISSNVDIAQLAA
+505 
-518 CNSGYQTT
+518 
-526 RGIQH
+526 
-531 DNRSERYNS
+531 
-540 VHRLFIN
+540 
-547 NRNYV
+547 
-552 NNGASTTKTIEHL
+552 
-565 DKPVDFYCV
+565 
-574 TVPTGM
+574 
-580 FYIRYNGKI
+580 
-589 SVTGN
+589 
-594 CHNFNEINSQRTQSL
+594 HNFNEINSQRTQSL

-743 YRNSIKGRS
+743 YRNSIKNKS

-765 HTIRKGWDPYTMKDI
+765 RDIKKGWDPYTMKDI

-795 LPSDIKKAF
+795 LPNDIKKAF

-849 LNYGPDLGLMTL
+849 LNGGPDLGLMTL

-874 FTSFVEVVTTLKAK
+874 FSSFVEVVTTLKAK
-888 LMEDQYRPAVVFGE
+888 LIQDQYKPAVVFGE

-969 VYVIDVLLDTGDVPN
+969 VYVIDVLLDTGDTPN

-1021 SEEGCVACGTQ
+1021 SEEGCVGCGPQ
-1032 GTMFKENNV
+1032 GTMFKDTTTH
-1041 QVSQNTNNGDPR
+1041 VSQNPHSEDPR

-1077 LDHVRADLF
+1077 LDRIRSDLF

>member
-38 IDAINKVWGTSKI
+38 IDAINKAWGTSKI
-51 SNNIFHSANYIAVK
+51 SNNIFHSATYIAVK

-92 SLRIAVSKLKEITEL
+92 SLRIAVSKLKELTEL

-230 IPKFLEYLSKV
+230 LSKFMDFLSKV
-241 NVGDLGKVS
+241 NPGDLGKVS
-250 LVLDECLDP
+250 LVLDE
-259 NTEVL
+259 
-264 TPTGFKKITDVTVDD
+264 
-279 LVLQYHPDGT
+279 
-289 NSWVNP
+289 
-295 SRVVKKPTVEVHHFL
+295 
-310 NRRWEQAT
+310 A
-318 TPNHRMV
+318 
-325 YLDDECRNK
+325 
-334 FDPKYELKLKETL
+334 
-347 SSEYYPT
+347 
-354 KHRYKTIVGG
+354 
-364 HLTGDTDILTPIER
+364 
-378 LLIAIQAD
+378 
-386 SSVLYHSKVNRY
+386 
-398 IKLDFNLTKER
+398 
-409 KINRLKDLLREN
+409 
-421 GYDWIQV
+421 
-428 TPCSLNKSIRIL
+428 
-440 FKVPIDDIRFITGID
+440 
-455 EDPKNI
+455 
-461 KLFDKWVDLKNKS
+461 
-474 SDWCKAFI
+474 
-482 DELVQWDGYIP
+482 
-493 PNPKYEYLYYSS
+493 
-505 TISSNVDIAQLAA
+505 
-518 CNSGYQTT
+518 
-526 RGIQH
+526 
-531 DNRSERYNS
+531 
-540 VHRLFIN
+540 
-547 NRNYV
+547 
-552 NNGASTTKTIEHL
+552 
-565 DKPVDFYCV
+565 
-574 TVPTGM
+574 
-580 FYIRYNGKI
+580 
-589 SVTGN
+589 
-594 CHNFNEINSQRTQSL
+594 HNFNEITSQRTQTL

-656 VFGKNSERAL
+656 VFGKNSDRAL

-722 SKFYKENMKSFEED
+722 TKFYKENMKSFEED

-795 LPSDIKKAF
+795 LPNDIKKAF

-849 LNYGPDLGLMTL
+849 LNGGPDLGLMTL

-874 FTSFVEVVTTLKAK
+874 FSSFVEVVTTLKAK
-888 LMEDQYRPAVVFGE
+888 LMQDQYKPAVVFGE

-1032 GTMFKENNV
+1032 GTMFKDGGV
-1041 QVSQNTNNGDPR
+1041 QVSQNNNSGDPR

-1077 LDHVRADLF
+1077 LDQVRSDLF
-1086 SSDVAKKDTI
+1086 SSDVTKKDTI